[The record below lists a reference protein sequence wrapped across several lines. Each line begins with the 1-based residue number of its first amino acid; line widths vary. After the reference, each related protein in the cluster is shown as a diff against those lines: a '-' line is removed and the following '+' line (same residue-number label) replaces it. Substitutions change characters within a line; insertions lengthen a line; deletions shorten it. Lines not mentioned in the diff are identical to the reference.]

1 MTEQRKN
8 LIKLISAVIII
19 LLLPV
24 LFFRFIG
31 EDPAKKAANSTR
43 QIAVVNEDTGV
54 LSDEVKADDE
64 DDQSAQFGKEVA
76 AVLGERP
83 DYSWTVVNRS
93 AAETGLKSKKYDAIV
108 YIPSDF
114 SKNILSYDKERP
126 QKATLEFSI
135 QDNLNAVN
143 KEKVQRELEDA
154 QKTMNKKMSALYWN
168 FVSQKVDNI
177 RGEFD
182 KIVNKES
189 EFQNVMYNF
198 YKPSSNDLAG
208 EIKRQKDL
216 IDELKKSMNEAQGT
230 TKEKASTAEE
240 AKNTLKDF
248 VDTVER
254 YKEYQENQKKLLLA
268 AQDSTQQQIQTGLDA
283 ISAQQKANQF
293 SEQMSGLSTGI
304 SQVKTQLGIAG
315 LAMDDA
321 KKARQDQVPLQ
332 EMGMAKIQSDLIN
345 NYLVQYKAA
354 SKAAALEKIK
364 YLMTIDRKPLTQSD
378 ENLDDEDLNDQEDEK
393 IEDLDIDLDE
403 QREELK
409 NIAAVIQEISDSL
422 KEPEKEDPTPENP
435 GTEKP
440 GTDEP
445 PTDNPENPDDGGST
459 NPDDT
464 QGDTENDSNS
474 SDTGNDGQTDG
485 NTQDQDQ
492 QQETDGQEQN
502 GESSNG
508 DSDSGQTETGTSA
521 EQTASTDSALQLIQL
536 ANEDGTGDSGGT
548 GSDGGTTQPGD
559 EGQTGNDEVSDIAK
573 AKEQLSKA
581 SERIKQI
588 EERLKE
594 KQDSHNE
601 KVTKLV
607 DKLQEKIEELDKK
620 IVHLNKIVTARE
632 DDFKTIYGIITRAE
646 NNILKSPYLEYNQN
660 IKNSLSD
667 LFSLP
672 ITTKNVSQ
680 LMSYY
685 NDLSLYEATLY
696 DSLDQGSLSWV
707 KKNVLNEQQD
717 KVSSVLALSPEE
729 SASWEDLKN
738 NTMQTDEDI
747 DNFINGMTEFADNYG
762 SYIRDSQAG
771 VLDEL
776 TKISESAS
784 KASEQLVTGAAQESA
799 TFNND
804 GLSGTM
810 ALSVQ
815 DTVGQEVLQMSDM
828 MGSLSE
834 RQSGIIDYTTNMQQ
848 SVNDVQTKA
857 DTLNNNWGKNV
868 ASTKLV
874 RSDVYGIL
882 GNTLVDG
889 QNNGYV
895 YDYLANP
902 LKISGQVPEEK
913 IQTVPPVVILV
924 IILIS
929 SLLIGYFS
937 SYYQNAPLLVK
948 GALFGILNILVG
960 LMISLFGLNIYSLP
974 DDQTIKWSVF
984 TILLLVA
991 SSAFI
996 RAAFRFGSIPGWVAS
1011 AAMILFYVAPLIDLI
1026 MPNFTFEDPVSKVY
1040 IDIQYGT
1047 GHLFTMGISVLL
1059 IITLIAAALPL
1070 VIRLIAE
1077 KTAESDETYEA

>member
-1 MTEQRKN
+1 MTEQRKS

-31 EDPAKKAANSTR
+31 DDPTKKAVNSTR

-54 LSDEVKADDE
+54 LSDEVKSDE
-64 DDQSAQFGKEVA
+64 EDKSAHFGKEVA

-93 AAETGLKSKKYDAIV
+93 AAETGLASKKYDAIV

-114 SKNILSYDKERP
+114 SKNILSYDKDHPR
-126 QKATLEFSI
+126 KATLEFSI

-208 EIKRQKDL
+208 EIKQQKDL

-248 VDTVER
+248 IDTVER

-268 AQDSTQQQIQTGLDA
+268 AQDSTQQQIHTGLDA
-283 ISAQQKANQF
+283 IQAQQKANQF
-293 SEQMSGLSTGI
+293 SERMSGLSTGI
-304 SQVKTQLGIAG
+304 SQVKTQLGQTSTV
-315 LAMDDA
+315 LAA
-321 KKARQDQVPLQ
+321 AQQIREGQVPQQ
-332 EMGMAKIQSDLIN
+332 ELGMAKIQSDLID
-345 NYLVQYKAA
+345 QYQAT
-354 SKAAALEKIK
+354 SRQAALNQVYGLLVES
-364 YLMTIDRKPLTQSD
+364 RAALTVAKGDPQPDGDDGS
-378 ENLDDEDLNDQEDEK
+378 DDEDKDPKEEDPEELK
-393 IEDLDIDLDE
+393 IDLE
-403 QREELK
+403 KQREELK
-409 NIAAVIQEISDSL
+409 NIAADIQDISDNL
-422 KEPEKEDPTPENP
+422 KEPEKEDPTPEDP

-445 PTDNPENPDDGGST
+445 STDKPDNPDDGGST

-464 QGDTENDSNS
+464 QGDTGNDDNS

-485 NTQDQDQ
+485 NTLDQDQ
-492 QQETDGQEQN
+492 QQGTDGQEQN
-502 GESSNG
+502 GDASNG
-508 DSDSGQTETGTSA
+508 ESDSGQTETGTSA
-521 EQTASTDSALQLIQL
+521 EQTASSDSALQFIKL
-536 ANEDGTGDSGGT
+536 ANEDGTGDSGDT
-548 GSDGGTTQPGD
+548 GGDGGTTQPED
-559 EGQTGNDEVSDIAK
+559 EDQTGNDEISDIAK

-588 EERLKE
+588 EEELKE
-594 KQDSHNE
+594 KETAHNE
-601 KVTKLV
+601 ELKKKL
-607 DKLQEKIEELDKK
+607 EELKEQMDGLNDEIDDLKDQVKK
-620 IVHLNKIVTARE
+620 LEGKLENLEAKRKREFEGIYSAIRELENKDQLQFTGEINTESISALMRYY
-632 DDFKTIYGIITRAE
+632 K
-646 NNILKSPYLEYNQN
+646 YL
-660 IKNSLSD
+660 S
-667 LFSLP
+667 
-672 ITTKNVSQ
+672 V
-680 LMSYY
+680 
-685 NDLSLYEATLY
+685 Y
-696 DSLDQGSLSWV
+696 DSVLSGTIDSTAKTNAIDGQQGNV
-707 KKNVLNEQQD
+707 K
-717 KVSSVLALSPEE
+717 SILALSPAET
-729 SASWEDLKN
+729 ASWEDLKN
-738 NTMQTDEDI
+738 NMMQTDEDI
-747 DNFINGMTEFADNYG
+747 NSFIDGMTKFADDYSG
-762 SYIRDSQAG
+762 FIRDSQAG

-776 TKISESAS
+776 TKISESAA
-784 KASEQLVTGAAQESA
+784 KASEQLVTGATQESA
-799 TFNND
+799 TFSND

-828 MGSLSE
+828 MGSLSD

-874 RSDVYGIL
+874 RNDVYGIL

-902 LKISGQVPEEK
+902 LKISGEVPEEK
-913 IQTVPPVVILV
+913 TQTVPPVVILV
-924 IILIS
+924 IVLIS

-1047 GHLFTMGISVLL
+1047 GHLFAMGISVLL
-1059 IITLIAAALPL
+1059 IITVIAAALPL
-1070 VIRLIAE
+1070 IIRLMAE

>member
-31 EDPAKKAANSTR
+31 DDPTKKAVNSTR

-54 LSDEVKADDE
+54 LSDEVKSDE
-64 DDQSAQFGKEVA
+64 EDKSAQFGKEVA

-93 AAETGLKSKKYDAIV
+93 AAESGLASKKYDAIV

-114 SKNILSYDKERP
+114 SKNILSYDKDHP

-182 KIVNKES
+182 NIVNKES

-208 EIKRQKDL
+208 EIKQQKDL

-240 AKNTLKDF
+240 AKNTLKEF
-248 VDTVER
+248 IDTVER

-268 AQDSTQQQIQTGLDA
+268 AQDSTQQQIHTGLDA
-283 ISAQQKANQF
+283 IQAQQKANQF
-293 SEQMSGLSTGI
+293 SERMSGLATGI
-304 SQVKTQLGIAG
+304 SQAKSQLAQTSTV
-315 LAMDDA
+315 LTDA
-321 KKARQDQVPLQ
+321 QQIREGQVSQQ
-332 EMGMAKIQSDLIN
+332 ELGMAKIQSDLIN
-345 NYLVQYKAA
+345 QYQAVSRQTALKQLYVELIE
-354 SKAAALEKIK
+354 SRKELTVEIGNPNPGKDDGSDNDDKDKDKDPKEEDPEELKIDLEK
-364 YLMTIDRKPLTQSD
+364 
-378 ENLDDEDLNDQEDEK
+378 
-393 IEDLDIDLDE
+393 

-409 NIAAVIQEISDSL
+409 NIAADVQDISDNL
-422 KEPEKEDPTPENP
+422 KEPEKEDTTPDPDTNSGNNDGD
-435 GTEKP
+435 GTIP
-440 GTDEP
+440 NDQN
-445 PTDNPENPDDGGST
+445 DNSGEDN
-459 NPDDT
+459 
-464 QGDTENDSNS
+464 NS

-485 NTQDQDQ
+485 STQDQDQ
-492 QQETDGQEQN
+492 QKGADGQEQN
-502 GESSNG
+502 GDASDG
-508 DSDSGQTETGTSA
+508 ASDSGQTETGTSA
-521 EQTASTDSALQLIQL
+521 EQTASSDSALQFIKL
-536 ANEDGTGDSGGT
+536 ANEGGTGDSGDT
-548 GSDGGTTQPGD
+548 GSGGDTTEPGDQDQPG
-559 EGQTGNDEVSDIAK
+559 NDDISDIAK

-588 EERLKE
+588 EEELKE
-594 KQDSHNE
+594 KETAHNE
-601 KVTKLV
+601 ELKKKLEELKKQMEGLNDEIEDLKDQV
-607 DKLQEKIEELDKK
+607 KTLEDKLENLEAKRKRELEGIYSDMYNAIQELE
-620 IVHLNKIVTARE
+620 NKDQLTFTKAIYISKENIDTAM
-632 DDFKTIYGIITRAE
+632 KYY
-646 NNILKSPYLEYNQN
+646 KYL
-660 IKNSLSD
+660 S
-667 LFSLP
+667 
-672 ITTKNVSQ
+672 V
-680 LMSYY
+680 
-685 NDLSLYEATLY
+685 Y
-696 DSLDQGSLSWV
+696 DSVLSGTIDSAA
-707 KKNVLNEQQD
+707 KAGAINGQQSNVQ
-717 KVSSVLALSPEE
+717 SVLALSPAE

-738 NTMQTDEDI
+738 NTMKTDEDI
-747 DNFINGMTEFADNYG
+747 NSFIDGMTKFADDYSG
-762 SYIRDSQAG
+762 FIRDSQAG

-776 TKISESAS
+776 TKISESAA
-784 KASEQLVTGAAQESA
+784 KASEQLVTGTTQEAA
-799 TFNND
+799 TFSND

-828 MGSLSE
+828 MGSLSD
-834 RQSGIIDYTTNMQQ
+834 RQSGIIEYTTNMQQ

-868 ASTKLV
+868 AATKLV
-874 RSDVYGIL
+874 RKDVYGIL

-902 LKISGQVPEEK
+902 LKISGEVPEEK

-924 IILIS
+924 IVLIS

-996 RAAFRFGSIPGWVAS
+996 RTAFRFGSIPGWAAS

-1047 GHLFTMGISVLL
+1047 GHLFAMGISVLL
-1059 IITLIAAALPL
+1059 IITVIAAALPL
-1070 VIRLIAE
+1070 IIRLMAE

>member
-1 MTEQRKN
+1 MTEQRKS

-31 EDPAKKAANSTR
+31 DDPTKKAVNSTR

-54 LSDEVKADDE
+54 LSDEVKSDE
-64 DDQSAQFGKEVA
+64 EDKSAHFGKEVA

-93 AAETGLKSKKYDAIV
+93 AAETGLASKKYDAIV

-114 SKNILSYDKERP
+114 SKNILSYDKDHPR
-126 QKATLEFSI
+126 KATLEFSI

-208 EIKRQKDL
+208 EIKQQKDL

-248 VDTVER
+248 IDTVER

-268 AQDSTQQQIQTGLDA
+268 AQDSTQQQIHTGLDA
-283 ISAQQKANQF
+283 IQAQQKANQF
-293 SEQMSGLSTGI
+293 SERMSGLSTGI
-304 SQVKTQLGIAG
+304 SQVKTQLGQTSTV
-315 LAMDDA
+315 LAA
-321 KKARQDQVPLQ
+321 AQQIREGQVPQQ
-332 EMGMAKIQSDLIN
+332 ELGMAKIQSDLID
-345 NYLVQYKAA
+345 QYQAT
-354 SKAAALEKIK
+354 SRQAALNQVYGLLVES
-364 YLMTIDRKPLTQSD
+364 RAALTVAKGDPQPDGDDGS
-378 ENLDDEDLNDQEDEK
+378 DDEDKDPKEEDPEEMK
-393 IEDLDIDLDE
+393 IDLE
-403 QREELK
+403 KQREELK
-409 NIAAVIQEISDSL
+409 NIAADIQDISDNL
-422 KEPEKEDPTPENP
+422 KEPEKEEPAPEDP
-435 GTEKP
+435 GTETP

-445 PTDNPENPDDGGST
+445 STDNPDNPDDGGST

-464 QGDTENDSNS
+464 QGDTGNDDNS

-492 QQETDGQEQN
+492 QQGTDGQEQN
-502 GESSNG
+502 GDASNG
-508 DSDSGQTETGTSA
+508 ESDSGQTETGTSA
-521 EQTASTDSALQLIQL
+521 EQTASSDSALQFIQL
-536 ANEDGTGDSGGT
+536 ANEDGTGDSGDT
-548 GSDGGTTQPGD
+548 GGDGGTTQPED
-559 EGQTGNDEVSDIAK
+559 EDQTGNDEISDIAK

-588 EERLKE
+588 EEELKE
-594 KQDSHNE
+594 KETAHNE
-601 KVTKLV
+601 ELKKKL
-607 DKLQEKIEELDKK
+607 EELKEQMDGLNDEIDDLKDQVKK
-620 IVHLNKIVTARE
+620 LEGKLENLEAKRKREFEGIYSAIRELENKDQLQFPGEINTESISALMRYY
-632 DDFKTIYGIITRAE
+632 K
-646 NNILKSPYLEYNQN
+646 YL
-660 IKNSLSD
+660 S
-667 LFSLP
+667 
-672 ITTKNVSQ
+672 V
-680 LMSYY
+680 
-685 NDLSLYEATLY
+685 Y
-696 DSLDQGSLSWV
+696 DSVLSGTIDSTAKTNAIDGQQGNV
-707 KKNVLNEQQD
+707 K
-717 KVSSVLALSPEE
+717 SVLALSPEE
-729 SASWEDLKN
+729 SSSWEALKN

-747 DNFINGMTEFADNYG
+747 NSFIDGMTKFADEYSG
-762 SYIRDSQAG
+762 FIRDSQAG

-776 TKISESAS
+776 TKISESAA
-784 KASEQLVTGAAQESA
+784 KASEQLVTGATQESA
-799 TFNND
+799 TFSND

-828 MGSLSE
+828 MGSLSD

-874 RSDVYGIL
+874 RNDVYGIL

-902 LKISGQVPEEK
+902 LKISGEVPEEK
-913 IQTVPPVVILV
+913 TQTVPPVVILV
-924 IILIS
+924 IVLIS

-1047 GHLFTMGISVLL
+1047 GHLFAMGISVLL
-1059 IITLIAAALPL
+1059 IITVIAAALPL
-1070 VIRLIAE
+1070 IIRLMAE

>member
-1 MTEQRKN
+1 MTEQRKS

-31 EDPAKKAANSTR
+31 DDPTKKAVNSTR

-54 LSDEVKADDE
+54 LSDEVKSDE
-64 DDQSAQFGKEVA
+64 EDKSAQFGKEVA

-93 AAETGLKSKKYDAIV
+93 AAETGLASKKYDAIV

-114 SKNILSYDKERP
+114 SKNILSYDKDHP

-208 EIKRQKDL
+208 EIKQQKDL

-240 AKNTLKDF
+240 AKNTLKEF
-248 VDTVER
+248 IDTVER

-268 AQDSTQQQIQTGLDA
+268 AQDSTQQQIRTGLDA
-283 ISAQQKANQF
+283 IQAQQKANQF
-293 SEQMSGLSTGI
+293 SERMSGLATGI
-304 SQVKTQLGIAG
+304 GQAKTQLGIAG
-315 LAMDDA
+315 LAMNDA

-332 EMGMAKIQSDLIN
+332 EMGMAKIQSDLIKDYRDN
-345 NYLVQYKAA
+345 VLNQVYGLLVEAREPITDGNESETDDQDPKEVDPEEL
-354 SKAAALEKIK
+354 KIDLEK
-364 YLMTIDRKPLTQSD
+364 
-378 ENLDDEDLNDQEDEK
+378 
-393 IEDLDIDLDE
+393 

-409 NIAAVIQEISDSL
+409 NIAADIKDISDNL
-422 KEPEKEDPTPENP
+422 KEPEKEEPTPED
-435 GTEKP
+435 P

-445 PTDNPENPDDGGST
+445 STDNPDKPDDGNNT
-459 NPDDT
+459 IPDDT
-464 QGDTENDSNS
+464 QGDTGNNDNN
-474 SDTGNDGQTDG
+474 SDTGTEGQTDG
-485 NTQDQDQ
+485 DTQDRDQ
-492 QQETDGQEQN
+492 QGTDGQEQN
-502 GESSNG
+502 GDASNG
-508 DSDSGQTETGTSA
+508 ASVSGQIETGTSA
-521 EQTASTDSALQLIQL
+521 EQTASSDSALQFIKL
-536 ANEDGTGDSGGT
+536 ANEGGT
-548 GSDGGTTQPGD
+548 GESGGDGGTTEPGNEDQPG
-559 EGQTGNDEVSDIAK
+559 NDDISDIAK

-581 SERIKQI
+581 SERIKKI
-588 EERLKE
+588 EEELKE
-594 KQDSHNE
+594 KEDKHNE
-601 KVTKLV
+601 
-607 DKLQEKIEELDKK
+607 ELYKK
-620 IVHLNKIVTARE
+620 IKELNGQIDNLKDEIDELNQQHEKVFSE
-632 DDFKTIYGIITRAE
+632 GIYKTIYDLESKNQLGFTKP
-646 NNILKSPYLEYNQN
+646 LKSKNISNLMKYYKYLSVYDLV
-660 IKNSLSD
+660 LSGTID
-667 LFSLP
+667 S
-672 ITTKNVSQ
+672 TAKTKAIEGQQGNV
-680 LMSYY
+680 
-685 NDLSLYEATLY
+685 
-696 DSLDQGSLSWV
+696 
-707 KKNVLNEQQD
+707 K
-717 KVSSVLALSPEE
+717 SVLALTPEE
-729 SASWEDLKN
+729 SASWEAFKN

-747 DNFINGMTEFADNYG
+747 NSFIDGMTKFADDYSG
-762 SYIRDSQAG
+762 YIRDSQAG

-776 TKISESAS
+776 TKISESAA
-784 KASEQLVTGAAQESA
+784 KASEQLVTDATQESA
-799 TFNND
+799 TFSND

-828 MGSLSE
+828 MGSLSD

-848 SVNDVQTKA
+848 SVNDVQAKA

-874 RSDVYGIL
+874 RNDVYGIL

-902 LKISGQVPEEK
+902 LKISGEVPEEK

-924 IILIS
+924 IVLIS

-996 RAAFRFGSIPGWVAS
+996 RTAFRFGSIPGWVAS

-1047 GHLFTMGISVLL
+1047 GHLFTMGITVLL
-1059 IITLIAAALPL
+1059 IITVIAAALPL
-1070 VIRLIAE
+1070 IIRLMAE
-1077 KTAESDETYEA
+1077 RTAESDETYEA

>member
-1 MTEQRKN
+1 MTEQRKS

-31 EDPAKKAANSTR
+31 DDPTKKAVNSTR

-54 LSDEVKADDE
+54 LSDEVKSDE
-64 DDQSAQFGKEVA
+64 EDKSAQFGKEVA

-93 AAETGLKSKKYDAIV
+93 AAETGLASKKYDAIV

-114 SKNILSYDKERP
+114 SKNILSYDKDHP

-208 EIKRQKDL
+208 EIKQQKDL

-240 AKNTLKDF
+240 AKNTLKEF
-248 VDTVER
+248 IDTVER

-268 AQDSTQQQIQTGLDA
+268 AQDSTQQQIRTGLDA
-283 ISAQQKANQF
+283 IQAQQKANQF
-293 SEQMSGLSTGI
+293 SERMSGLATGI
-304 SQVKTQLGIAG
+304 GQAKSQLGQTSNV
-315 LAMDDA
+315 LANA
-321 KKARQDQVPLQ
+321 QQIREGQVSQQ
-332 EMGMAKIQSDLIN
+332 ELGMAKIQSNLIE
-345 NYLVQYKAA
+345 QYQAA
-354 SKAAALEKIK
+354 SRQAALNQVYELLVPARQALTVAKGDDPV
-364 YLMTIDRKPLTQSD
+364 IDDGSD
-378 ENLDDEDLNDQEDEK
+378 NNDKDKDPKEEDPEELK
-393 IEDLDIDLDE
+393 IDLE
-403 QREELK
+403 KQREELK
-409 NIAAVIQEISDSL
+409 NIAADIQDISDNL
-422 KEPEKEDPTPENP
+422 KEPEKEDPTPEPDTNSGNNDGD
-435 GTEKP
+435 GTIP
-440 GTDEP
+440 NDQN
-445 PTDNPENPDDGGST
+445 DNSGEDN
-459 NPDDT
+459 
-464 QGDTENDSNS
+464 NS

-485 NTQDQDQ
+485 STQDQDQ
-492 QQETDGQEQN
+492 QKGTDGQEQN
-502 GESSNG
+502 GDASDG
-508 DSDSGQTETGTSA
+508 ASDSGQTETGTST
-521 EQTASTDSALQLIQL
+521 EQTASSDSALQFIKL
-536 ANEDGTGDSGGT
+536 ANEGGTGDSGDT
-548 GSDGGTTQPGD
+548 GSGGDTTEPGDQDQPG
-559 EGQTGNDEVSDIAK
+559 NDDISDIAK

-588 EERLKE
+588 EEELKE
-594 KQDSHNE
+594 KENTHNE
-601 KVTKLV
+601 ALKK
-607 DKLQEKIEELDKK
+607 KLQELKEQMDGLNDEIDDLKDQVKTLDDNLKRLEAKRKREFEGIYSAIRELE
-620 IVHLNKIVTARE
+620 NKDQLQFSGDINTESISALMRYY
-632 DDFKTIYGIITRAE
+632 K
-646 NNILKSPYLEYNQN
+646 YL
-660 IKNSLSD
+660 S
-667 LFSLP
+667 
-672 ITTKNVSQ
+672 V
-680 LMSYY
+680 
-685 NDLSLYEATLY
+685 Y
-696 DSLDQGSLSWV
+696 DSVLSGTIDSAAKAGAINGQQGNV
-707 KKNVLNEQQD
+707 K
-717 KVSSVLALSPEE
+717 SVLALSPEE
-729 SASWEDLKN
+729 SASWEALKN

-747 DNFINGMTEFADNYG
+747 NTFIDGMTKFADDYSG
-762 SYIRDSQAG
+762 FIRDSQAG

-776 TKISESAS
+776 TKISESAA
-784 KASEQLVTGAAQESA
+784 KASEQLVTGATQESA
-799 TFNND
+799 TFSND

-828 MGSLSE
+828 MGSLSD
-834 RQSGIIDYTTNMQQ
+834 RQSSIIDYTTNMQQ
-848 SVNDVQTKA
+848 SVNDVQAKA

-874 RSDVYGIL
+874 RNDVYGIL

-902 LKISGQVPEEK
+902 LKISGEVPEEK

-924 IILIS
+924 IVLIS

-996 RAAFRFGSIPGWVAS
+996 RTAFRFGSIPGWVAS

-1047 GHLFTMGISVLL
+1047 GHLFTMGITVLL
-1059 IITLIAAALPL
+1059 IITVIAAALPL
-1070 VIRLIAE
+1070 IIRLMAE
-1077 KTAESDETYEA
+1077 HTAESDETYEA

>member
-1 MTEQRKN
+1 MTEQRKS

-19 LLLPV
+19 LMLPV

-31 EDPAKKAANSTR
+31 EDPAKKVANSTR

-54 LSDEVKADDE
+54 LSEEVKSDE
-64 DDQSAQFGKEVA
+64 EDRSAQFGKEVA

-83 DYSWTVVNRS
+83 DYSWTVLNRS
-93 AAETGLKSKKYDAIV
+93 AAETGLASKKYDAIV

-114 SKNILSYDKERP
+114 SKNILSYDKDHP

-182 KIVNKES
+182 NIVNKES

-208 EIKRQKDL
+208 EIKQQKDL

-293 SEQMSGLSTGI
+293 SERMSGLATGI
-304 SQVKTQLGIAG
+304 SQAKTQLVQTSTV
-315 LAMDDA
+315 LANA
-321 KKARQDQVPLQ
+321 QQLREGQVPQQ
-332 EMGMAKIQSDLIN
+332 ELGMAKIQSNLIE
-345 NYLVQYKAA
+345 QYQAA
-354 SKAAALEKIK
+354 SRQTALNQVYGLLVDARKELTDAKGGPQPDGGNGSDDEGKDPKKVDPEELKIDLEK
-364 YLMTIDRKPLTQSD
+364 
-378 ENLDDEDLNDQEDEK
+378 
-393 IEDLDIDLDE
+393 

-409 NIAAVIQEISDSL
+409 NIAADIQDISDNL
-422 KEPEKEDPTPENP
+422 KEPEKEDPTPEPDTNSGNNDGD
-435 GTEKP
+435 GTIP
-440 GTDEP
+440 NDQN
-445 PTDNPENPDDGGST
+445 DNSGEDN
-459 NPDDT
+459 
-464 QGDTENDSNS
+464 NS
-474 SDTGNDGQTDG
+474 SDTETGGQTDG
-485 NTQDQDQ
+485 DTQDQGQ

-502 GESSNG
+502 GDASNG
-508 DSDSGQTETGTSA
+508 ESDSGQTETDTSA
-521 EQTASTDSALQLIQL
+521 EPTASSDATLQMIQL
-536 ANEDGTGDSGGT
+536 ANEDGAGDSGDTEG
-548 GSDGGTTQPGD
+548 DGGTTQPED
-559 EGQTGNDEVSDIAK
+559 EDQTGNDEVSDIAK

-588 EERLKE
+588 EEELKE
-594 KQDSHNE
+594 KETVHNE
-601 KVTKLV
+601 ALDKKL
-607 DKLQEKIEELDKK
+607 KELQEKIDNLDDEIVKLKK
-620 IVHLNKIVTARE
+620 QV
-632 DDFKTIYGIITRAE
+632 
-646 NNILKSPYLEYNQN
+646 
-660 IKNSLSD
+660 
-667 LFSLP
+667 
-672 ITTKNVSQ
+672 
-680 LMSYY
+680 
-685 NDLSLYEATLY
+685 NDLEDQLRDMHDQVYNSGIYKMIRELENKDQLQYQKEFQGEINTENINALMRYFKYLSVY
-696 DSLDQGSLSWV
+696 DSVLSGTVDSSAKNNAIDGQQGKV
-707 KKNVLNEQQD
+707 K
-717 KVSSVLALSPEE
+717 SILALTPEE

-738 NTMQTDEDI
+738 NMMLTDEDI
-747 DNFINGMTEFADNYG
+747 NSFIDGMTKFTEDYSGF
-762 SYIRDSQAG
+762 IRDSQAG

-776 TKISESAS
+776 TNISDSAA
-784 KASEQLVTGAAQESA
+784 KASEQLVTGATQEAA
-799 TFNND
+799 TFSND

-828 MGSLSE
+828 MGSLSD

-848 SVNDVQTKA
+848 SVNDVQVKA

-902 LKISGQVPEEK
+902 LKISGEVPEEK
-913 IQTVPPVVILV
+913 TQTVPPVVILV
-924 IILIS
+924 IVLIS

-1026 MPNFTFEDPVSKVY
+1026 MPNFTFEDPVSKVF

-1047 GHLFTMGISVLL
+1047 GHLFTMGITVLL
-1059 IITLIAAALPL
+1059 VITVIAAALPL
-1070 VIRLIAE
+1070 VIRLMAE

>member
-31 EDPAKKAANSTR
+31 EDPTKKAANSTR

-293 SEQMSGLSTGI
+293 SEQMSGLSTGV
-304 SQVKTQLGIAG
+304 SQVKTQLGLAG
-315 LAMDDA
+315 LAMDNA

-332 EMGMAKIQSDLIN
+332 EVGMAKIQSDLIN
-345 NYLVQYKAA
+345 NYLTQYKAA
-354 SKAAALEKIK
+354 SKAAALGKIK
-364 YLMTIDRKPLTQSD
+364 DLMAIDRKPLTQSD

-409 NIAAVIQEISDSL
+409 RIAADIQDISDNL
-422 KEPEKEDPTPENP
+422 KEPEKE
-435 GTEKP
+435 
-440 GTDEP
+440 EP
-445 PTDNPENPDDGGST
+445 APENPDHPDDGSNP

-464 QGDTENDSNS
+464 QGDTGNNDNS
-474 SDTGNDGQTDG
+474 SDIGSDGQTDG

-492 QQETDGQEQN
+492 QQGTDGQEQN
-502 GESSNG
+502 GGASDG
-508 DSDSGQTETGTSA
+508 ASDSGQTETGTSA
-521 EQTASTDSALQLIQL
+521 EQTASSDSALQFIQL
-536 ANEDGTGDSGGT
+536 SNEDGNGDSGG
-548 GSDGGTTQPGD
+548 DGGTTEPED
-559 EGQTGNDEVSDIAK
+559 EGQTENDEISDIAK
-573 AKEQLSKA
+573 AKEQLIKA

-588 EERLKE
+588 EEGLKG
-594 KQDSHNE
+594 KQDAHNE

-607 DKLQEKIEELDKK
+607 DKLLEKIEKLDKK
-620 IVHLNKIVTARE
+620 IVSLNKIVTARE
-632 DDFKTIYGIITRAE
+632 NDFKTIYRIITNTE

-672 ITTKNVSQ
+672 ITTKDVSQ

-784 KASEQLVTGAAQESA
+784 NASEQLVTGAAQESA

-815 DTVGQEVLQMSDM
+815 DTVGQEVLQMSDV

>member
-1 MTEQRKN
+1 MTEQRKS

-31 EDPAKKAANSTR
+31 DDPTKKAVNSTR

-54 LSDEVKADDE
+54 LSDEVKSDE
-64 DDQSAQFGKEVA
+64 EDKSAQFGKEVA

-93 AAETGLKSKKYDAIV
+93 AAETGLASKKYDAIV

-114 SKNILSYDKERP
+114 SKNILSYDKDHP

-208 EIKRQKDL
+208 EIKQQKDL

-240 AKNTLKDF
+240 AKNTLKEF
-248 VDTVER
+248 IDTVER

-268 AQDSTQQQIQTGLDA
+268 AQDSTQQQIRTGLDA
-283 ISAQQKANQF
+283 IQTQQKANQF
-293 SEQMSGLSTGI
+293 SERMSGLATGI
-304 SQVKTQLGIAG
+304 GQAKTQLGQTSNV
-315 LAMDDA
+315 LANA
-321 KKARQDQVPLQ
+321 QQIRESQVPQQ
-332 EMGMAKIQSDLIN
+332 ELGMAKIQSDLIN
-345 NYLVQYKAA
+345 QYQVA
-354 SKAAALEKIK
+354 SRQAALNQVYELLVLTRPALTVEKGDDPV
-364 YLMTIDRKPLTQSD
+364 IDDGSD
-378 ENLDDEDLNDQEDEK
+378 NNDKDKDPKEDDPEELK
-393 IEDLDIDLDE
+393 IDLE
-403 QREELK
+403 KQREELK
-409 NIAAVIQEISDSL
+409 NIAAGIQDISDNL
-422 KEPEKEDPTPENP
+422 KEPEKEDPTPEPDTNSGNNDGD
-435 GTEKP
+435 GTIP
-440 GTDEP
+440 NDQN
-445 PTDNPENPDDGGST
+445 DNSGEDN
-459 NPDDT
+459 
-464 QGDTENDSNS
+464 NS

-485 NTQDQDQ
+485 STQDQDQ
-492 QQETDGQEQN
+492 QKGTDGQEQN
-502 GESSNG
+502 GDASDG
-508 DSDSGQTETGTSA
+508 ASDSGQTETGTST
-521 EQTASTDSALQLIQL
+521 EQTASSDSALQFIKL
-536 ANEDGTGDSGGT
+536 ANEGGTGDSGG
-548 GSDGGTTQPGD
+548 GDTTEPEDQDQPG
-559 EGQTGNDEVSDIAK
+559 NDDISDIAK

-588 EERLKE
+588 EEELKE
-594 KQDSHNE
+594 KETAHNE
-601 KVTKLV
+601 ELKKKL
-607 DKLQEKIEELDKK
+607 EELTEQMNGLTDEIDDLKDKVK
-620 IVHLNKIVTARE
+620 KLEGKLENLEAKRKREFEGIYSAIRELENKDQLQFSGDINTESISALMRYY
-632 DDFKTIYGIITRAE
+632 K
-646 NNILKSPYLEYNQN
+646 YL
-660 IKNSLSD
+660 S
-667 LFSLP
+667 
-672 ITTKNVSQ
+672 V
-680 LMSYY
+680 
-685 NDLSLYEATLY
+685 Y
-696 DSLDQGSLSWV
+696 DSVLSGTIDSAAKAGAINGQQGNV
-707 KKNVLNEQQD
+707 K
-717 KVSSVLALSPEE
+717 SVLALSPEE
-729 SASWEDLKN
+729 SASWEALKN

-747 DNFINGMTEFADNYG
+747 NTFIDGMTKFADDYSG
-762 SYIRDSQAG
+762 FIRDSQAG

-776 TKISESAS
+776 TKISESAA
-784 KASEQLVTGAAQESA
+784 KASEQLVTGATQESA
-799 TFNND
+799 TFSND

-828 MGSLSE
+828 MGSLSD

-848 SVNDVQTKA
+848 SVNDVQAKA

-874 RSDVYGIL
+874 RNDVYGIL

-902 LKISGQVPEEK
+902 LKISGEVPEEK

-924 IILIS
+924 IVLIS

-996 RAAFRFGSIPGWVAS
+996 RTAFRFGSIPGWVAS

-1047 GHLFTMGISVLL
+1047 GHLFTMGITVLL
-1059 IITLIAAALPL
+1059 IITVIAAALPL
-1070 VIRLIAE
+1070 IIRLMAE
-1077 KTAESDETYEA
+1077 HTAESDETYEA

>member
-1 MTEQRKN
+1 MTEQRKS

-31 EDPAKKAANSTR
+31 DDPTKKAVNSTR

-54 LSDEVKADDE
+54 LSDEVKSDE
-64 DDQSAQFGKEVA
+64 EDKSAHFGKEVA

-93 AAETGLKSKKYDAIV
+93 AAETGLASKKYDAIV

-114 SKNILSYDKERP
+114 SKNILSYDKDHPR
-126 QKATLEFSI
+126 KATLEFSI

-208 EIKRQKDL
+208 EIKQQKDL

-248 VDTVER
+248 IDTVER

-268 AQDSTQQQIQTGLDA
+268 AQDSTQQQIHTGLDA
-283 ISAQQKANQF
+283 IQAQQKANQF
-293 SEQMSGLSTGI
+293 SERMSGLSTGI
-304 SQVKTQLGIAG
+304 SQVKTQLGQTSTV
-315 LAMDDA
+315 LAA
-321 KKARQDQVPLQ
+321 AQQIREGQVSQQ
-332 EMGMAKIQSDLIN
+332 ELGMAKIQSDLIN
-345 NYLVQYKAA
+345 QYQAA
-354 SKAAALEKIK
+354 SRQTALNQVYKLLIDTRDYLTDEPPPDNSSDGDHQDNQNNQNDKDPKEEDPEELKIDLEK
-364 YLMTIDRKPLTQSD
+364 
-378 ENLDDEDLNDQEDEK
+378 
-393 IEDLDIDLDE
+393 

-409 NIAAVIQEISDSL
+409 TIAADIQDISDNL
-422 KEPEKEDPTPENP
+422 KEPEKEDPEPEDP
-435 GTEKP
+435 GTGDPSAGKP
-440 GTDEP
+440 D
-445 PTDNPENPDDGGST
+445 NPDDK
-459 NPDDT
+459 
-464 QGDTENDSNS
+464 QGDTGNDDNS
-474 SDTGNDGQTDG
+474 SDTGNNGQTDG

-492 QQETDGQEQN
+492 QQGTEGQEQN
-502 GESSNG
+502 GDASNG
-508 DSDSGQTETGTSA
+508 ESDSGQTETGTSA
-521 EQTASTDSALQLIQL
+521 EQTASSDSALQFIQL
-536 ANEDGTGDSGGT
+536 ANEDGTGDSGDT
-548 GSDGGTTQPGD
+548 GDDGGTTQPED
-559 EGQTGNDEVSDIAK
+559 EDQTGNDEISDIAK

-588 EERLKE
+588 EEELKE
-594 KQDSHNE
+594 KETAHNE
-601 KVTKLV
+601 ELKKKL
-607 DKLQEKIEELDKK
+607 EELKEQMEGLNDEIEDLKDKVK
-620 IVHLNKIVTARE
+620 ELEGKLENLEAKRKRELEGIYRDMYNAIQELENKDQLTFTKAIYINKENIDTAMRYYK
-632 DDFKTIYGIITRAE
+632 F
-646 NNILKSPYLEYNQN
+646 
-660 IKNSLSD
+660 LS
-667 LFSLP
+667 
-672 ITTKNVSQ
+672 V
-680 LMSYY
+680 
-685 NDLSLYEATLY
+685 Y
-696 DSLDQGSLSWV
+696 DSVLSGTIDNAAKTNAIDGQQGNV
-707 KKNVLNEQQD
+707 K
-717 KVSSVLALSPEE
+717 SILALSPAE

-738 NTMQTDEDI
+738 NMMQTDEDI
-747 DNFINGMTEFADNYG
+747 NSFIDGMTKFADDYSG
-762 SYIRDSQAG
+762 FIRDSQAG

-776 TKISESAS
+776 TKISESAA
-784 KASEQLVTGAAQESA
+784 KASEQLVTGATQESA
-799 TFNND
+799 TFSND
-804 GLSGTM
+804 RLSGTM

-828 MGSLSE
+828 MGSLSD

-874 RSDVYGIL
+874 RNDVYGIL

-902 LKISGQVPEEK
+902 LKISGEVPEEK
-913 IQTVPPVVILV
+913 TQTVPPIVILV
-924 IILIS
+924 IVLIS

-1047 GHLFTMGISVLL
+1047 GHLFAMGISVLL
-1059 IITLIAAALPL
+1059 IITVIAAALPL
-1070 VIRLIAE
+1070 IIRLMAE

>member
-1 MTEQRKN
+1 MTEQRKS

-31 EDPAKKAANSTR
+31 DDPTKKAVNSTR

-54 LSDEVKADDE
+54 LSDEVKSDE
-64 DDQSAQFGKEVA
+64 EDKSAHFGKEVA

-93 AAETGLKSKKYDAIV
+93 AAETGLASKKYDAIV

-114 SKNILSYDKERP
+114 SKNILSYDKDHPR
-126 QKATLEFSI
+126 KATLEFSI

-208 EIKRQKDL
+208 EIKQQKDL

-248 VDTVER
+248 IDTVER

-268 AQDSTQQQIQTGLDA
+268 AQDSTQQQIHTGLDA
-283 ISAQQKANQF
+283 IQAQQKANQF
-293 SEQMSGLSTGI
+293 SERMSGLSTGI
-304 SQVKTQLGIAG
+304 SQVKTQLGQTSTV
-315 LAMDDA
+315 LAA
-321 KKARQDQVPLQ
+321 AQQIREGQVPQQ
-332 EMGMAKIQSDLIN
+332 ELGMAKIQSDLID
-345 NYLVQYKAA
+345 QYQAT
-354 SKAAALEKIK
+354 SRQAALNQVYGLLVES
-364 YLMTIDRKPLTQSD
+364 RAALTVAKGDPQPDGDDGS
-378 ENLDDEDLNDQEDEK
+378 DDEDKDPKEEDPEELK
-393 IEDLDIDLDE
+393 IDLE
-403 QREELK
+403 KQREELK
-409 NIAAVIQEISDSL
+409 NIAADIQDISDNL
-422 KEPEKEDPTPENP
+422 KEPEKEDPTPEDP

-445 PTDNPENPDDGGST
+445 STDKPDNPDDGGST

-464 QGDTENDSNS
+464 QGDTGNDDNS
-474 SDTGNDGQTDG
+474 SDTGNNGQTDG

-492 QQETDGQEQN
+492 QQGTDGQEQN
-502 GESSNG
+502 GDASNG
-508 DSDSGQTETGTSA
+508 ESDSGQTETGTSA
-521 EQTASTDSALQLIQL
+521 EQTASSDSALQFIQL
-536 ANEDGTGDSGGT
+536 ANEDGTGDSGDT
-548 GSDGGTTQPGD
+548 GGDGGTTQPED
-559 EGQTGNDEVSDIAK
+559 EDQTGNDEISDIAK

-588 EERLKE
+588 EEELKE
-594 KQDSHNE
+594 KETAHNE
-601 KVTKLV
+601 ELKKKL
-607 DKLQEKIEELDKK
+607 EELTEQMDGLNDEIDDLKDQVKK
-620 IVHLNKIVTARE
+620 LEGKLENLEAKRKREFEGIYSAIRELENKDQLQFPGEINTESISALMRYY
-632 DDFKTIYGIITRAE
+632 K
-646 NNILKSPYLEYNQN
+646 YL
-660 IKNSLSD
+660 S
-667 LFSLP
+667 
-672 ITTKNVSQ
+672 V
-680 LMSYY
+680 
-685 NDLSLYEATLY
+685 Y
-696 DSLDQGSLSWV
+696 DSVLSGTIDSTAKTNAIDGQQGNV
-707 KKNVLNEQQD
+707 K
-717 KVSSVLALSPEE
+717 SILALSPAE

-738 NTMQTDEDI
+738 NMMQTDEDI
-747 DNFINGMTEFADNYG
+747 NSFIDGMTKFADEYSG
-762 SYIRDSQAG
+762 FIRDSQAG

-776 TKISESAS
+776 TKISESAA
-784 KASEQLVTGAAQESA
+784 KASEQLVTGATQESA
-799 TFNND
+799 TFSND

-828 MGSLSE
+828 MGSLSD

-874 RSDVYGIL
+874 RNDVYGIL

-902 LKISGQVPEEK
+902 LKISGEVPEEK
-913 IQTVPPVVILV
+913 TQTVP
-924 IILIS
+924 
-929 SLLIGYFS
+929 
-937 SYYQNAPLLVK
+937 
-948 GALFGILNILVG
+948 
-960 LMISLFGLNIYSLP
+960 
-974 DDQTIKWSVF
+974 
-984 TILLLVA
+984 
-991 SSAFI
+991 
-996 RAAFRFGSIPGWVAS
+996 
-1011 AAMILFYVAPLIDLI
+1011 
-1026 MPNFTFEDPVSKVY
+1026 
-1040 IDIQYGT
+1040 
-1047 GHLFTMGISVLL
+1047 
-1059 IITLIAAALPL
+1059 
-1070 VIRLIAE
+1070 
-1077 KTAESDETYEA
+1077 

>member
-1 MTEQRKN
+1 MTEQRKS

-31 EDPAKKAANSTR
+31 DDPTKKAVNSTR

-54 LSDEVKADDE
+54 LSDEVKSDE
-64 DDQSAQFGKEVA
+64 EDKSAQFGKEVA

-93 AAETGLKSKKYDAIV
+93 AAETGLATKKYDAIV

-114 SKNILSYDKERP
+114 SKNILSYDKDHP

-208 EIKRQKDL
+208 EIKQQKDL

-230 TKEKASTAEE
+230 TKEKASTAGE
-240 AKNTLKDF
+240 AKNTLKEF
-248 VDTVER
+248 IDTVER

-268 AQDSTQQQIQTGLDA
+268 AQDSTQQQIRTGLDA
-283 ISAQQKANQF
+283 IQAQQKANQF
-293 SEQMSGLSTGI
+293 SERMSGLATGI
-304 SQVKTQLGIAG
+304 GEAKTQLGQTSNV
-315 LAMDDA
+315 LANA
-321 KKARQDQVPLQ
+321 QQIREGQVSQQ
-332 EMGMAKIQSDLIN
+332 ELGMAKIQSDLIN
-345 NYLVQYKAA
+345 QYQVA
-354 SKAAALEKIK
+354 SRQAALNQVYELLVLTRPALTVEKGDDPV
-364 YLMTIDRKPLTQSD
+364 IDDGSD
-378 ENLDDEDLNDQEDEK
+378 NNDKDKDPKEDDPEELK
-393 IEDLDIDLDE
+393 IDLE
-403 QREELK
+403 KQREELK
-409 NIAAVIQEISDSL
+409 NIAADIQDISDNL
-422 KEPEKEDPTPENP
+422 KEPEKEDPTPEPDTNSGNNDGD
-435 GTEKP
+435 GTIP
-440 GTDEP
+440 NDQS
-445 PTDNPENPDDGGST
+445 DNSGEDN
-459 NPDDT
+459 
-464 QGDTENDSNS
+464 NS

-485 NTQDQDQ
+485 STQDQDQ
-492 QQETDGQEQN
+492 QKGTDGQEQN
-502 GESSNG
+502 GDASDG
-508 DSDSGQTETGTSA
+508 ASDSGQTETGTSA
-521 EQTASTDSALQLIQL
+521 EQTASSDSALQFIKL
-536 ANEDGTGDSGGT
+536 ANEGGTGDSGG
-548 GSDGGTTQPGD
+548 GDTTEPEDQDQPG
-559 EGQTGNDEVSDIAK
+559 NDDISDIAK

-588 EERLKE
+588 EEELKE
-594 KQDSHNE
+594 KETAHNE
-601 KVTKLV
+601 ELKKKL
-607 DKLQEKIEELDKK
+607 EELTEQMNGLTDEIDDLKDKVK
-620 IVHLNKIVTARE
+620 KLEGKLENLEAKRKREFEGIYSAIRELENKDQLQFSGEINTESISALMRYY
-632 DDFKTIYGIITRAE
+632 K
-646 NNILKSPYLEYNQN
+646 YL
-660 IKNSLSD
+660 S
-667 LFSLP
+667 
-672 ITTKNVSQ
+672 V
-680 LMSYY
+680 
-685 NDLSLYEATLY
+685 Y
-696 DSLDQGSLSWV
+696 DSVLSGTIDSAAKAGAINGQQGNV
-707 KKNVLNEQQD
+707 K
-717 KVSSVLALSPEE
+717 SVLALSPEE
-729 SASWEDLKN
+729 SASWEALKN

-747 DNFINGMTEFADNYG
+747 NSFIDGMTKFAGDYSG
-762 SYIRDSQAG
+762 FIRDSQAG

-776 TKISESAS
+776 TKISESAA
-784 KASEQLVTGAAQESA
+784 KASEQLVTGATQESA
-799 TFNND
+799 TFSND

-828 MGSLSE
+828 MGSLSD

-848 SVNDVQTKA
+848 SVNDVQAKA
-857 DTLNNNWGKNV
+857 DTLNNNWGENV

-874 RSDVYGIL
+874 RNDVYGIL

-902 LKISGQVPEEK
+902 LKISGEVPEEK

-924 IILIS
+924 IVLIS

-996 RAAFRFGSIPGWVAS
+996 RTAFRFGSIPGWVAS

-1047 GHLFTMGISVLL
+1047 GHLFTMGITVLL
-1059 IITLIAAALPL
+1059 IITVIAAALPL
-1070 VIRLIAE
+1070 IIRLMAE
-1077 KTAESDETYEA
+1077 HTAESDETYEA

>member
-1 MTEQRKN
+1 MTEQRKS

-31 EDPAKKAANSTR
+31 DDPTKKAVNSTR

-54 LSDEVKADDE
+54 LSDEVKSDE
-64 DDQSAQFGKEVA
+64 EDKSAQFGKEVA

-93 AAETGLKSKKYDAIV
+93 AAETGLASKKYDAIV

-114 SKNILSYDKERP
+114 SKNILSYDKDHP

-208 EIKRQKDL
+208 EIKQQKDL

-240 AKNTLKDF
+240 AKNTLKEF
-248 VDTVER
+248 IDTVER

-268 AQDSTQQQIQTGLDA
+268 AQDSTQQQIRTGLDA
-283 ISAQQKANQF
+283 IQAQQKANQF
-293 SEQMSGLSTGI
+293 SERMSGLATGI
-304 SQVKTQLGIAG
+304 GQAKTQLGQTSNV
-315 LAMDDA
+315 LANA
-321 KKARQDQVPLQ
+321 QQIREGQVSQQ
-332 EMGMAKIQSDLIN
+332 ELGMAKIQSNLIE
-345 NYLVQYKAA
+345 QYQAA
-354 SKAAALEKIK
+354 SRQAALNQVYELLVPARQALTVAKGNDPV
-364 YLMTIDRKPLTQSD
+364 IDDGSD
-378 ENLDDEDLNDQEDEK
+378 NNDKDKDPKEEDPEELK
-393 IEDLDIDLDE
+393 IDLE
-403 QREELK
+403 KQREELK
-409 NIAAVIQEISDSL
+409 NIAADIQDISDNL
-422 KEPEKEDPTPENP
+422 KEPEKEDPTPEDP
-435 GTEKP
+435 GTEP
-440 GTDEP
+440 DDP
-445 PTDNPENPDDGGST
+445 STDNPEKPDDGGST

-464 QGDTENDSNS
+464 QGDTGNDNNS

-485 NTQDQDQ
+485 STQDQDQ
-492 QQETDGQEQN
+492 QKGTDGQVQN
-502 GESSNG
+502 GDASDG
-508 DSDSGQTETGTSA
+508 ASDSGQTETGTSA
-521 EQTASTDSALQLIQL
+521 EQTASSDSALQFIKL
-536 ANEDGTGDSGGT
+536 ANEGGTGDT
-548 GSDGGTTQPGD
+548 GDTMEPGDQDQPG
-559 EGQTGNDEVSDIAK
+559 NDDISDIAK

-588 EERLKE
+588 EEELKE
-594 KQDSHNE
+594 KETAHNE
-601 KVTKLV
+601 ELKKKL
-607 DKLQEKIEELDKK
+607 EELTEQMNGLTDEIDDLKDKVK
-620 IVHLNKIVTARE
+620 KLEGKLENLEAKRKREFEGIYSAIRELENKDQLQFSGEINTESISALMRYY
-632 DDFKTIYGIITRAE
+632 K
-646 NNILKSPYLEYNQN
+646 YL
-660 IKNSLSD
+660 S
-667 LFSLP
+667 
-672 ITTKNVSQ
+672 V
-680 LMSYY
+680 
-685 NDLSLYEATLY
+685 Y
-696 DSLDQGSLSWV
+696 DSVLSGTIDSAA
-707 KKNVLNEQQD
+707 KAGAINGQQD
-717 KVSSVLALSPEE
+717 NVKSVLALSPEE
-729 SASWEDLKN
+729 SASWEALKN

-747 DNFINGMTEFADNYG
+747 NTFIEGMTKFADDYSG
-762 SYIRDSQAG
+762 FIRDSQAG

-776 TKISESAS
+776 TKISESAA
-784 KASEQLVTGAAQESA
+784 KASEQLVTGATQESA
-799 TFNND
+799 TFSND

-828 MGSLSE
+828 MGSLSD

-848 SVNDVQTKA
+848 SVNDVQAKA

-874 RSDVYGIL
+874 RNDVYGIL

-902 LKISGQVPEEK
+902 LKISGEVPEEK

-924 IILIS
+924 IVLIS

-996 RAAFRFGSIPGWVAS
+996 RTAFRFGSIPGWVAS

-1047 GHLFTMGISVLL
+1047 GHLFTMGITVLL
-1059 IITLIAAALPL
+1059 IITVIAAALPL
-1070 VIRLIAE
+1070 IIRLMAE
-1077 KTAESDETYEA
+1077 HTAESDETYEA

>member
-1 MTEQRKN
+1 MTEQRKS

-31 EDPAKKAANSTR
+31 DDPTKKAVNSTR

-54 LSDEVKADDE
+54 LSDEVKSDE
-64 DDQSAQFGKEVA
+64 EDKSAQFGKEVA

-93 AAETGLKSKKYDAIV
+93 AAETGLASKKYDAIV

-114 SKNILSYDKERP
+114 SKNILSYDKDHP

-154 QKTMNKKMSALYWN
+154 QKTMNKNMSALYWN

-208 EIKRQKDL
+208 EIKQQKDL

-240 AKNTLKDF
+240 AKNTLKEF
-248 VDTVER
+248 IDTVER

-268 AQDSTQQQIQTGLDA
+268 AQDSTQQQIRTGLDA
-283 ISAQQKANQF
+283 IQAQQKANQF
-293 SEQMSGLSTGI
+293 SERMSGLATGI
-304 SQVKTQLGIAG
+304 GQAKTQLGQTNNV
-315 LAMDDA
+315 LANA
-321 KKARQDQVPLQ
+321 QQIREGQVSQQ
-332 EMGMAKIQSDLIN
+332 ELGMAKIQSNLID
-345 NYLVQYKAA
+345 QYQAA
-354 SKAAALEKIK
+354 SRQAALNQVYQLLVPARQALTVAKGDDPV
-364 YLMTIDRKPLTQSD
+364 IDDGSD
-378 ENLDDEDLNDQEDEK
+378 NNDKDKDPKEENPEELK
-393 IEDLDIDLDE
+393 IDLE
-403 QREELK
+403 KQREELK
-409 NIAAVIQEISDSL
+409 NIAADIQDISDNL
-422 KEPEKEDPTPENP
+422 KEPEKEDPTPEDP
-435 GTEKP
+435 GTEP
-440 GTDEP
+440 DDP
-445 PTDNPENPDDGGST
+445 STDNPEKPDDGGST
-459 NPDDT
+459 KPDDT
-464 QGDTENDSNS
+464 QGDTGNDNNS

-485 NTQDQDQ
+485 STQDQDQ
-492 QQETDGQEQN
+492 QKGTDGQEQN
-502 GESSNG
+502 G
-508 DSDSGQTETGTSA
+508 DASDSGKTETGTSA
-521 EQTASTDSALQLIQL
+521 EQTASSDSALQFIKL
-536 ANEDGTGDSGGT
+536 ANEGGTGDSGDT
-548 GSDGGTTQPGD
+548 GSGEDTTEPGDQDQPGNGD
-559 EGQTGNDEVSDIAK
+559 ISDIAK

-588 EERLKE
+588 EEELKE
-594 KQDSHNE
+594 KETAHNE
-601 KVTKLV
+601 ELKKKLEEIKVQMEGLNDEIEDLKDKVKKLEG
-607 DKLQEKIEELDKK
+607 KLENLEAKRKREFEGIYSAIRELE
-620 IVHLNKIVTARE
+620 NKDQLQFSGEINTESISALMRYY
-632 DDFKTIYGIITRAE
+632 K
-646 NNILKSPYLEYNQN
+646 YL
-660 IKNSLSD
+660 S
-667 LFSLP
+667 
-672 ITTKNVSQ
+672 V
-680 LMSYY
+680 
-685 NDLSLYEATLY
+685 Y
-696 DSLDQGSLSWV
+696 DSVLSGTIDSAAKAGAIDGQQGNV
-707 KKNVLNEQQD
+707 K
-717 KVSSVLALSPEE
+717 SVLALTPEE
-729 SASWEDLKN
+729 SASWEALKN

-747 DNFINGMTEFADNYG
+747 NSFIDGMTKFADDYSG
-762 SYIRDSQAG
+762 YIRDSQAG

-776 TKISESAS
+776 TKISESAA
-784 KASEQLVTGAAQESA
+784 KASEQLVTGATQESA
-799 TFNND
+799 TFSND

-828 MGSLSE
+828 MGSLSD

-848 SVNDVQTKA
+848 SVNDVQAKA

-874 RSDVYGIL
+874 RNDVYGIL

-902 LKISGQVPEEK
+902 LKISGEVPEEK

-924 IILIS
+924 IVLIS

-996 RAAFRFGSIPGWVAS
+996 RTAFRFGSIPGWVAS

-1047 GHLFTMGISVLL
+1047 GHLFTMGITVLL
-1059 IITLIAAALPL
+1059 IITVIAAALPL
-1070 VIRLIAE
+1070 IIRLMAE
-1077 KTAESDETYEA
+1077 HTAESDETYEA

>member
-1 MTEQRKN
+1 MTEQRKS

-31 EDPAKKAANSTR
+31 DDPTKKAVNSTR

-54 LSDEVKADDE
+54 LSDEVKSDE
-64 DDQSAQFGKEVA
+64 EDKSAQFGKEVA

-93 AAETGLKSKKYDAIV
+93 AAETGLASKKYDAIV

-114 SKNILSYDKERP
+114 SKNILSYDKDHP

-208 EIKRQKDL
+208 EIKQQKDL

-240 AKNTLKDF
+240 AKNTLKEF
-248 VDTVER
+248 IDTVER

-268 AQDSTQQQIQTGLDA
+268 AQDSTQQQIRTGLDA
-283 ISAQQKANQF
+283 IQAQQKANQF
-293 SEQMSGLSTGI
+293 SERMSGLATGI
-304 SQVKTQLGIAG
+304 SQAKTQLGQTSNV
-315 LAMDDA
+315 LANA
-321 KKARQDQVPLQ
+321 QQIREGQVPQQ
-332 EMGMAKIQSDLIN
+332 ELGMAKIQSDLID
-345 NYLVQYKAA
+345 QYQAA
-354 SKAAALEKIK
+354 SRQAALNQVYELLVPARQALTVAKGDDPV
-364 YLMTIDRKPLTQSD
+364 IDDGSD
-378 ENLDDEDLNDQEDEK
+378 NNDKDKDPKEEDPEELK
-393 IEDLDIDLDE
+393 IDLE
-403 QREELK
+403 KQREELK
-409 NIAAVIQEISDSL
+409 NIAADIQDISDNL
-422 KEPEKEDPTPENP
+422 KEPEKEDPTPEDP
-435 GTEKP
+435 GTEP
-440 GTDEP
+440 DDP
-445 PTDNPENPDDGGST
+445 PTDNPEKPDDGGST
-459 NPDDT
+459 KPDDT
-464 QGDTENDSNS
+464 QGDTGNDNNS
-474 SDTGNDGQTDG
+474 SDAGNDGQTDG
-485 NTQDQDQ
+485 GTQDQEQ
-492 QQETDGQEQN
+492 QQGTDGQEQT
-502 GESSNG
+502 GG
-508 DSDSGQTETGTSA
+508 ASDSGKTETGASA
-521 EQTASTDSALQLIQL
+521 EQTASSDSALQLIKL
-536 ANEDGTGDSGGT
+536 ANEDGTGDSGDT
-548 GSDGGTTQPGD
+548 GSGGDTTEPGDQDQPGNGD
-559 EGQTGNDEVSDIAK
+559 ISDIAK

-588 EERLKE
+588 EEELKE
-594 KQDSHNE
+594 KETAHNE
-601 KVTKLV
+601 ELKKKL
-607 DKLQEKIEELDKK
+607 EELKEQMDGLNDEIDDLKDKVK
-620 IVHLNKIVTARE
+620 KLEGKLENLEAKRKREFEGIYSAIRELENKDQLQFSGEINTESISALMRYY
-632 DDFKTIYGIITRAE
+632 K
-646 NNILKSPYLEYNQN
+646 YL
-660 IKNSLSD
+660 S
-667 LFSLP
+667 
-672 ITTKNVSQ
+672 V
-680 LMSYY
+680 
-685 NDLSLYEATLY
+685 Y
-696 DSLDQGSLSWV
+696 DSVLSGTIDSAA
-707 KKNVLNEQQD
+707 KAGAINGQQSNVN
-717 KVSSVLALSPEE
+717 SVLALSPEE
-729 SASWEDLKN
+729 SASWEALKN

-747 DNFINGMTEFADNYG
+747 NSFIDGMTKFADDYSG
-762 SYIRDSQAG
+762 YIRDSQAG

-776 TKISESAS
+776 TNISESAA
-784 KASEQLVTGAAQESA
+784 KATEQLVTGATQESA
-799 TFNND
+799 TFSND

-810 ALSVQ
+810 ALNVQ

-828 MGSLSE
+828 MGSLSD

-848 SVNDVQTKA
+848 SVNDVQAKA

-874 RSDVYGIL
+874 RNDVYGIL

-902 LKISGQVPEEK
+902 LKISGEVPEEK
-913 IQTVPPVVILV
+913 TQTVPPVVILV
-924 IILIS
+924 IVMIS

-996 RAAFRFGSIPGWVAS
+996 RTAFRFGSIPGWVAS

-1047 GHLFTMGISVLL
+1047 GHLFTMGITVLL
-1059 IITLIAAALPL
+1059 IITVIAAALPL
-1070 VIRLIAE
+1070 IIRLMAE
-1077 KTAESDETYEA
+1077 HTAESDEKYEA

>member
-1 MTEQRKN
+1 MTEQRKS

-31 EDPAKKAANSTR
+31 DDPTKKAVNSTR

-54 LSDEVKADDE
+54 LSDEVKSDE
-64 DDQSAQFGKEVA
+64 EDKSAHFGKEVA

-93 AAETGLKSKKYDAIV
+93 AAETGLASKKYDAIV

-114 SKNILSYDKERP
+114 SKNILSYDKDHPR
-126 QKATLEFSI
+126 KATLEFSI

-208 EIKRQKDL
+208 EIKQQKDL

-248 VDTVER
+248 IDTVER

-268 AQDSTQQQIQTGLDA
+268 AQDSTQQQIHTGLDA
-283 ISAQQKANQF
+283 IQAQQKANQF
-293 SEQMSGLSTGI
+293 SERMSGLATGI
-304 SQVKTQLGIAG
+304 SQVKTQLGQTSTV
-315 LAMDDA
+315 LAA
-321 KKARQDQVPLQ
+321 AQQIREGQVPQQ
-332 EMGMAKIQSDLIN
+332 ELGMAKIQSDLID
-345 NYLVQYKAA
+345 QYQAT
-354 SKAAALEKIK
+354 SRQAALNQVYGLLVES
-364 YLMTIDRKPLTQSD
+364 RAALTVAKGDPQPDGDDGS
-378 ENLDDEDLNDQEDEK
+378 DDEDKDPKEEDPEELK
-393 IEDLDIDLDE
+393 IDLE
-403 QREELK
+403 KQREELK
-409 NIAAVIQEISDSL
+409 NIAADIQDISDNL
-422 KEPEKEDPTPENP
+422 KEPEKEEPAPEDP
-435 GTEKP
+435 GTETP

-445 PTDNPENPDDGGST
+445 STDNPDNPDDGGST

-464 QGDTENDSNS
+464 QGDTGNDDNS

-492 QQETDGQEQN
+492 QQGTDGQEQN
-502 GESSNG
+502 GDASNG
-508 DSDSGQTETGTSA
+508 ESDSGQTETGTSV
-521 EQTASTDSALQLIQL
+521 EQTASSDSALQFIQL
-536 ANEDGTGDSGGT
+536 ANEDGTGDSEDTGG
-548 GSDGGTTQPGD
+548 DGGTTQPED
-559 EGQTGNDEVSDIAK
+559 EDQTGNDEISDIAK

-588 EERLKE
+588 EEELKE
-594 KQDSHNE
+594 KETAHNE
-601 KVTKLV
+601 ELKKKL
-607 DKLQEKIEELDKK
+607 EELKEQMDGLNDEIDDLKDQVKK
-620 IVHLNKIVTARE
+620 LEGKLENLEAKRKREFEGIYSAIRELENKDQLQFPGEINTESISALMRYY
-632 DDFKTIYGIITRAE
+632 K
-646 NNILKSPYLEYNQN
+646 YL
-660 IKNSLSD
+660 S
-667 LFSLP
+667 
-672 ITTKNVSQ
+672 V
-680 LMSYY
+680 
-685 NDLSLYEATLY
+685 Y
-696 DSLDQGSLSWV
+696 DSVLSGTIDSTAKTNAIDGQQGNV
-707 KKNVLNEQQD
+707 K
-717 KVSSVLALSPEE
+717 SVLALSPEE
-729 SASWEDLKN
+729 SASWEALKN

-747 DNFINGMTEFADNYG
+747 NSFIDGMTKFADDYSG
-762 SYIRDSQAG
+762 FIRDSQAG

-776 TKISESAS
+776 TKISESAA
-784 KASEQLVTGAAQESA
+784 KASEQLVTGATQESA
-799 TFNND
+799 TFSND

-828 MGSLSE
+828 MGSLSD

-874 RSDVYGIL
+874 RNDVYGIL

-902 LKISGQVPEEK
+902 LKISGEVPEEK
-913 IQTVPPVVILV
+913 TQTVPPVVILV
-924 IILIS
+924 IVLIS

-996 RAAFRFGSIPGWVAS
+996 RAAFKFGSIPGWVAS

-1047 GHLFTMGISVLL
+1047 GHLFAMGISVLL
-1059 IITLIAAALPL
+1059 IITVIAAALPL
-1070 VIRLIAE
+1070 IIRLMAE

>member
-1 MTEQRKN
+1 MTEQRKS

-31 EDPAKKAANSTR
+31 DDPTKKAVNSTR

-54 LSDEVKADDE
+54 LSDEVKSDE
-64 DDQSAQFGKEVA
+64 EDKSAQFGKEVA

-93 AAETGLKSKKYDAIV
+93 AAETGLASKKYDAIV

-114 SKNILSYDKERP
+114 SKNILSYDKDHP

-208 EIKRQKDL
+208 EIKQQKDL

-240 AKNTLKDF
+240 AKNTLKEFIDI
-248 VDTVER
+248 VER

-268 AQDSTQQQIQTGLDA
+268 AQDSTQQQIRTGLDA
-283 ISAQQKANQF
+283 IQAQQKANQF
-293 SEQMSGLSTGI
+293 SERMSGLATGI
-304 SQVKTQLGIAG
+304 GQAKSQLGQTSNV
-315 LAMDDA
+315 LANA
-321 KKARQDQVPLQ
+321 QQIREGQVSQQ
-332 EMGMAKIQSDLIN
+332 ELGMAKIQSNLIE
-345 NYLVQYKAA
+345 QYQAA
-354 SKAAALEKIK
+354 SRQAALNQVYELLVPARQALTVAKGDDPV
-364 YLMTIDRKPLTQSD
+364 IDDGSD
-378 ENLDDEDLNDQEDEK
+378 NNDKDKDPKEEDPEELK
-393 IEDLDIDLDE
+393 IDLE
-403 QREELK
+403 KQREELK
-409 NIAAVIQEISDSL
+409 NIAADIQDISDNL
-422 KEPEKEDPTPENP
+422 KEPEKEDPTPEDP
-435 GTEKP
+435 GTEP
-440 GTDEP
+440 DDP
-445 PTDNPENPDDGGST
+445 STDNPEKPDDGGST

-464 QGDTENDSNS
+464 QGDTGNDNNS

-485 NTQDQDQ
+485 STQDQDQ
-492 QQETDGQEQN
+492 QKGTDGQEQP
-502 GESSNG
+502 S
-508 DSDSGQTETGTSA
+508 DASDSGKTETGTSV
-521 EQTASTDSALQLIQL
+521 EQTASSDSALQFIKL
-536 ANEDGTGDSGGT
+536 ANEDGTGDSGG
-548 GSDGGTTQPGD
+548 DGGTTEPGNEDQPG
-559 EGQTGNDEVSDIAK
+559 NDDISDIAK

-588 EERLKE
+588 EEELKE
-594 KQDSHNE
+594 KETAHNE
-601 KVTKLV
+601 ELKKKL
-607 DKLQEKIEELDKK
+607 EELTEQMNGLTDEIDDLKDKVK
-620 IVHLNKIVTARE
+620 KLEGKLENLEAKRKREFEGIYSAIRELENKDQLQFSGEINTESISALMRYY
-632 DDFKTIYGIITRAE
+632 K
-646 NNILKSPYLEYNQN
+646 YL
-660 IKNSLSD
+660 S
-667 LFSLP
+667 
-672 ITTKNVSQ
+672 V
-680 LMSYY
+680 
-685 NDLSLYEATLY
+685 Y
-696 DSLDQGSLSWV
+696 DSVLSGTIDSAAKAGAINGQQGNV
-707 KKNVLNEQQD
+707 K
-717 KVSSVLALSPEE
+717 SVLALSPEE
-729 SASWEDLKN
+729 SASWEALKN

-747 DNFINGMTEFADNYG
+747 NTFIDGMTKFADDYSG
-762 SYIRDSQAG
+762 FIRDSQAG

-776 TKISESAS
+776 TKISESAA
-784 KASEQLVTGAAQESA
+784 KASEQLVTGATQESA
-799 TFNND
+799 TFSND

-828 MGSLSE
+828 MGSLSD

-848 SVNDVQTKA
+848 SVNDVQAKA

-874 RSDVYGIL
+874 RNDVYGIL

-902 LKISGQVPEEK
+902 LKISGEVPEEK

-924 IILIS
+924 IVLIS

-996 RAAFRFGSIPGWVAS
+996 RTAFRFGSIPGWVAS

-1047 GHLFTMGISVLL
+1047 GHLFTMGITVLL
-1059 IITLIAAALPL
+1059 IITVIAAALPL
-1070 VIRLIAE
+1070 IIRLMAE
-1077 KTAESDETYEA
+1077 HTAESDETYEA

>member
-1 MTEQRKN
+1 MTEQRKS

-31 EDPAKKAANSTR
+31 DDPTKKAVNSTR

-54 LSDEVKADDE
+54 LSDEVKSDE
-64 DDQSAQFGKEVA
+64 EDKSAQFGKEVA

-93 AAETGLKSKKYDAIV
+93 AAETGLASKKYDAIV

-114 SKNILSYDKERP
+114 SKNILSYDKEHP

-135 QDNLNAVN
+135 QNNLNAVN

-208 EIKRQKDL
+208 EIKQQKDL

-240 AKNTLKDF
+240 AKNTLKEF
-248 VDTVER
+248 IDTVER

-268 AQDSTQQQIQTGLDA
+268 AQDSTQQQIRTGLDA
-283 ISAQQKANQF
+283 IQAQQKANQF
-293 SEQMSGLSTGI
+293 SERMSGLATGI
-304 SQVKTQLGIAG
+304 SQAKTQLGQTSNV
-315 LAMDDA
+315 LANA
-321 KKARQDQVPLQ
+321 QQIREGQVPQQ
-332 EMGMAKIQSDLIN
+332 ELGMAKIQSDLID
-345 NYLVQYKAA
+345 QYQAA
-354 SKAAALEKIK
+354 SRQAALNQVYELLVPARQALTVAKGDDPV
-364 YLMTIDRKPLTQSD
+364 IDDGSD
-378 ENLDDEDLNDQEDEK
+378 NNDKDKDPKEEDPEELK
-393 IEDLDIDLDE
+393 IDLE
-403 QREELK
+403 KQREELK
-409 NIAAVIQEISDSL
+409 NIAADIQDISDNL
-422 KEPEKEDPTPENP
+422 KEPEKEDPTPEDP
-435 GTEKP
+435 GTEP
-440 GTDEP
+440 DDP
-445 PTDNPENPDDGGST
+445 STDNPEKPDDGGST
-459 NPDDT
+459 KPDDT
-464 QGDTENDSNS
+464 QGDTGNDNNS
-474 SDTGNDGQTDG
+474 SDAGNDGQTDG
-485 NTQDQDQ
+485 GTQDQEQ
-492 QQETDGQEQN
+492 QQGTDGQEQT
-502 GESSNG
+502 GG
-508 DSDSGQTETGTSA
+508 ASDSGKTETGASA
-521 EQTASTDSALQLIQL
+521 EQTASSDSALQLIKL
-536 ANEDGTGDSGGT
+536 ANEDGTGDSG
-548 GSDGGTTQPGD
+548 DTTEPGDQDQPGNGD
-559 EGQTGNDEVSDIAK
+559 ISDIAK

-588 EERLKE
+588 EEELKE
-594 KQDSHNE
+594 KETAHNE
-601 KVTKLV
+601 ELKKKLEKLKEQMDGLNDEIDDLKDKVKKLEG
-607 DKLQEKIEELDKK
+607 KLENLEAKRKREFEGIYSAIRELE
-620 IVHLNKIVTARE
+620 NKDQLQFSGEINTESISALMRYY
-632 DDFKTIYGIITRAE
+632 K
-646 NNILKSPYLEYNQN
+646 YL
-660 IKNSLSD
+660 S
-667 LFSLP
+667 
-672 ITTKNVSQ
+672 V
-680 LMSYY
+680 
-685 NDLSLYEATLY
+685 Y
-696 DSLDQGSLSWV
+696 DSVLSGTIDSAAKAGAINGQQG
-707 KKNVLNEQQD
+707 NVN
-717 KVSSVLALSPEE
+717 SVLALSPEE
-729 SASWEDLKN
+729 SASWEALKN

-747 DNFINGMTEFADNYG
+747 NSFIDGMTKFADDYSG
-762 SYIRDSQAG
+762 YIRDSQAG

-776 TKISESAS
+776 TNISESAA
-784 KASEQLVTGAAQESA
+784 KATEQLVTGATQESA
-799 TFNND
+799 TFSND

-810 ALSVQ
+810 ALNVQ

-828 MGSLSE
+828 MGSLSD

-848 SVNDVQTKA
+848 SVNDVQAKA

-874 RSDVYGIL
+874 RNDVYGIL

-902 LKISGQVPEEK
+902 LKISGEVPEEK
-913 IQTVPPVVILV
+913 TQTVPPVVILV
-924 IILIS
+924 IVLIS

-996 RAAFRFGSIPGWVAS
+996 RTAFRFGSIPGWVAS

-1047 GHLFTMGISVLL
+1047 GHLFTMGITVLL
-1059 IITLIAAALPL
+1059 IITVIAAALPL
-1070 VIRLIAE
+1070 IIRLMAE
-1077 KTAESDETYEA
+1077 HTAESDETYEA

>member
-1 MTEQRKN
+1 MTEQRKS

-31 EDPAKKAANSTR
+31 DDPTKKAVNSTR

-54 LSDEVKADDE
+54 LSDEVKSDE
-64 DDQSAQFGKEVA
+64 EDKSAQFGKEVA

-93 AAETGLKSKKYDAIV
+93 AAETGLASKKYDAIV

-114 SKNILSYDKERP
+114 SKNILSYDKDHP

-208 EIKRQKDL
+208 EIKQQKDL

-240 AKNTLKDF
+240 AKNTLKEF
-248 VDTVER
+248 IDTVER

-268 AQDSTQQQIQTGLDA
+268 AQDSTQQQIRTGLDA
-283 ISAQQKANQF
+283 IQAQQKANQF
-293 SEQMSGLSTGI
+293 SERMSGLATGI
-304 SQVKTQLGIAG
+304 SQAKTQLGQTSNV
-315 LAMDDA
+315 LANA
-321 KKARQDQVPLQ
+321 QQIREGQVSQQ
-332 EMGMAKIQSDLIN
+332 ELGMAKIQSNLIE
-345 NYLVQYKAA
+345 QYQAA
-354 SKAAALEKIK
+354 SRQAALNQVYELLVPARQALTVAKGDDPV
-364 YLMTIDRKPLTQSD
+364 IDDGSD
-378 ENLDDEDLNDQEDEK
+378 NNDKDKDPKEEDPEELK
-393 IEDLDIDLDE
+393 IDLE
-403 QREELK
+403 KQREELK
-409 NIAAVIQEISDSL
+409 NIAADIQDISDNL
-422 KEPEKEDPTPENP
+422 KEPEKEDPTPEDP
-435 GTEKP
+435 GTEP
-440 GTDEP
+440 DDP
-445 PTDNPENPDDGGST
+445 PTDNPEKPDDGGST
-459 NPDDT
+459 KPDDT
-464 QGDTENDSNS
+464 QGDAGNDNNS

-485 NTQDQDQ
+485 GTQDQDQ
-492 QQETDGQEQN
+492 QKGTDGQEQN
-502 GESSNG
+502 GDASDG
-508 DSDSGQTETGTSA
+508 ASDSGQTETGTSA
-521 EQTASTDSALQLIQL
+521 EQTASSDSALQLIRL
-536 ANEDGTGDSGGT
+536 ANEDGTGDAGD
-548 GSDGGTTQPGD
+548 DGGTTQPEDDG
-559 EGQTGNDEVSDIAK
+559 EVSDIAK

-588 EERLKE
+588 EEELEEKETAHNEELKKKLEELKE
-594 KQDSHNE
+594 QMDGLNDEIDDLKGQVKTLE
-601 KVTKLV
+601 
-607 DKLQEKIEELDKK
+607 DKLKKLEAKRKQELEGIYRDMYNAIQELE
-620 IVHLNKIVTARE
+620 NKAQLPFTEA
-632 DDFKTIYGIITRAE
+632 IYINKE
-646 NNILKSPYLEYNQN
+646 NINAAMRYYKYL
-660 IKNSLSD
+660 S
-667 LFSLP
+667 
-672 ITTKNVSQ
+672 V
-680 LMSYY
+680 
-685 NDLSLYEATLY
+685 Y
-696 DSLDQGSLSWV
+696 DSVLSGTIDSAAKTNAIEGKQGNV
-707 KKNVLNEQQD
+707 K
-717 KVSSVLALSPEE
+717 SILALSPAE
-729 SASWEDLKN
+729 SASWEALKN

-747 DNFINGMTEFADNYG
+747 NSFIDGMTKFAGDYSG
-762 SYIRDSQAG
+762 FIRDSQAG

-776 TKISESAS
+776 TKISESAA
-784 KASEQLVTGAAQESA
+784 KASEQLVTGATQESA
-799 TFNND
+799 TFSND

-828 MGSLSE
+828 MGSLSD

-848 SVNDVQTKA
+848 SVNDVQAKA

-874 RSDVYGIL
+874 RNDVYGIL

-902 LKISGQVPEEK
+902 LKISGEVPEEK

-924 IILIS
+924 IVLIS

-996 RAAFRFGSIPGWVAS
+996 RTAFRFGSIPGWGAS

-1047 GHLFTMGISVLL
+1047 GHLFTMGITVLL
-1059 IITLIAAALPL
+1059 IITVIAAALPL
-1070 VIRLIAE
+1070 IIRLMAE
-1077 KTAESDETYEA
+1077 HTAESDETYEA

>member
-1 MTEQRKN
+1 MTEQRKS

-31 EDPAKKAANSTR
+31 DDPTKKAVNSTR

-54 LSDEVKADDE
+54 LSDEVKSDE
-64 DDQSAQFGKEVA
+64 EDKSAQFGKEVA

-93 AAETGLKSKKYDAIV
+93 AAETGLASKKYDAIV

-114 SKNILSYDKERP
+114 SKNILSYDKDHP

-208 EIKRQKDL
+208 EIKQQKDL

-240 AKNTLKDF
+240 AKNTLKEF
-248 VDTVER
+248 IDTVER

-268 AQDSTQQQIQTGLDA
+268 AQDSTQQQIRTGLDA
-283 ISAQQKANQF
+283 IQAQQKANQF
-293 SEQMSGLSTGI
+293 SERMSGLATGI
-304 SQVKTQLGIAG
+304 GQAKTQLGIAG
-315 LAMDDA
+315 LAMNDA

-332 EMGMAKIQSDLIN
+332 EMGMAKIQSDLIKDYRDN
-345 NYLVQYKAA
+345 VLNQVYGLLVEAREPITDGNESETDDQDPKEVDPEEL
-354 SKAAALEKIK
+354 KIDLEK
-364 YLMTIDRKPLTQSD
+364 
-378 ENLDDEDLNDQEDEK
+378 
-393 IEDLDIDLDE
+393 

-409 NIAAVIQEISDSL
+409 NIAADIKDISDNL
-422 KEPEKEDPTPENP
+422 KEPEKEEPTPED
-435 GTEKP
+435 P

-445 PTDNPENPDDGGST
+445 STDNPDKPDDGNNT
-459 NPDDT
+459 IPDGT
-464 QGDTENDSNS
+464 QGDTGNNDNN
-474 SDTGNDGQTDG
+474 SDTGTEGQTDG
-485 NTQDQDQ
+485 DTQDRDQ
-492 QQETDGQEQN
+492 QGTDGQEQN
-502 GESSNG
+502 GDASNG
-508 DSDSGQTETGTSA
+508 ASDSGQIETGTSA
-521 EQTASTDSALQLIQL
+521 EQTASSDSALQFIKL
-536 ANEDGTGDSGGT
+536 ANEGGT
-548 GSDGGTTQPGD
+548 GESGGDGGTTEPGNEDQPG
-559 EGQTGNDEVSDIAK
+559 NDDISDIAK

-581 SERIKQI
+581 SERIKKI
-588 EERLKE
+588 EEELKE
-594 KQDSHNE
+594 KEDKHNE
-601 KVTKLV
+601 
-607 DKLQEKIEELDKK
+607 ELYKK
-620 IVHLNKIVTARE
+620 IKELNGQI
-632 DDFKTIYGIITRAE
+632 DDLKDEIDELNQQHEKVFSEGIYKTIYDLESKNQLGFTKPLRSK
-646 NNILKSPYLEYNQN
+646 NISNLMKYYKYLSVYDLV
-660 IKNSLSD
+660 LSGTID
-667 LFSLP
+667 S
-672 ITTKNVSQ
+672 TAKTKAIEGQQGNV
-680 LMSYY
+680 
-685 NDLSLYEATLY
+685 
-696 DSLDQGSLSWV
+696 
-707 KKNVLNEQQD
+707 K
-717 KVSSVLALSPEE
+717 SVLALTPEE
-729 SASWEDLKN
+729 SASWEALKN

-747 DNFINGMTEFADNYG
+747 NSFIDGMTKFADDYSG
-762 SYIRDSQAG
+762 FIRDSQAG

-776 TKISESAS
+776 TKISESAA
-784 KASEQLVTGAAQESA
+784 KASEQLVTGATQESA
-799 TFNND
+799 TFSND

-828 MGSLSE
+828 MGSLSD

-848 SVNDVQTKA
+848 SVNDVQAKA

-874 RSDVYGIL
+874 RNDVYGIL

-902 LKISGQVPEEK
+902 LKISGEVPEEK

-924 IILIS
+924 IVLIS

-996 RAAFRFGSIPGWVAS
+996 RTAFRFGSIPGWVAS

-1047 GHLFTMGISVLL
+1047 GHLFTMGITVLL
-1059 IITLIAAALPL
+1059 IITVIAAALPL
-1070 VIRLIAE
+1070 IIRLMAE
-1077 KTAESDETYEA
+1077 HTAESDETYEA

>member
-1 MTEQRKN
+1 MTEQRKS

-31 EDPAKKAANSTR
+31 DDPTKKAVNSTR

-54 LSDEVKADDE
+54 LSDEVKSDE
-64 DDQSAQFGKEVA
+64 EDKSAQFGKEVA

-93 AAETGLKSKKYDAIV
+93 AAETGLASKKYDAIV

-114 SKNILSYDKERP
+114 SKNILSYDKDHP

-208 EIKRQKDL
+208 EIKQQKDL

-230 TKEKASTAEE
+230 TKEKATTAEE
-240 AKNTLKDF
+240 AKNTLKEF
-248 VDTVER
+248 IDTVER

-268 AQDSTQQQIQTGLDA
+268 AQDSTQQQIRTGLDA
-283 ISAQQKANQF
+283 IQAQQKANQF
-293 SEQMSGLSTGI
+293 SERMSGLATGI
-304 SQVKTQLGIAG
+304 GQAKTQLGQTSNV
-315 LAMDDA
+315 LANA
-321 KKARQDQVPLQ
+321 QQIREGQVSQQ
-332 EMGMAKIQSDLIN
+332 ELGMAKIQSDLIE
-345 NYLVQYKAA
+345 QYQAA
-354 SKAAALEKIK
+354 SRQAALNQVYELLVLTRPALTVEKGDDPV
-364 YLMTIDRKPLTQSD
+364 IDDGSD
-378 ENLDDEDLNDQEDEK
+378 NNDKDKDPKEDDPEELK
-393 IEDLDIDLDE
+393 IDLE
-403 QREELK
+403 KQREELK
-409 NIAAVIQEISDSL
+409 NIAADIQDISDNL
-422 KEPEKEDPTPENP
+422 KEPEKEDPTPEPDTNSGNNDGD
-435 GTEKP
+435 GTIP
-440 GTDEP
+440 NDQN
-445 PTDNPENPDDGGST
+445 DNSGEDN
-459 NPDDT
+459 
-464 QGDTENDSNS
+464 NS

-485 NTQDQDQ
+485 STQDQDQ
-492 QQETDGQEQN
+492 QKGTDGQEQP
-502 GESSNG
+502 S
-508 DSDSGQTETGTSA
+508 DASDSGKTETGTSA
-521 EQTASTDSALQLIQL
+521 EQTASSDSALQFIKL
-536 ANEDGTGDSGGT
+536 ANEDGTGDSGDT
-548 GSDGGTTQPGD
+548 GSGGDTTEPGDQDQPGNGD
-559 EGQTGNDEVSDIAK
+559 ISDIAK

-588 EERLKE
+588 EEELKE
-594 KQDSHNE
+594 KETAHNE
-601 KVTKLV
+601 ELKKKL
-607 DKLQEKIEELDKK
+607 EELTEQMNGLTDEIDDLKDKVK
-620 IVHLNKIVTARE
+620 KLEGKLENLEAKRKREFEGIYSAIRELENKDQLQFSGEINTESISALMRYY
-632 DDFKTIYGIITRAE
+632 K
-646 NNILKSPYLEYNQN
+646 YL
-660 IKNSLSD
+660 S
-667 LFSLP
+667 
-672 ITTKNVSQ
+672 V
-680 LMSYY
+680 
-685 NDLSLYEATLY
+685 Y
-696 DSLDQGSLSWV
+696 DSVLSGTIDSAAKTNAIEGQQGNV
-707 KKNVLNEQQD
+707 K
-717 KVSSVLALSPEE
+717 SVLALTPEE
-729 SASWEDLKN
+729 SASWEALKN

-747 DNFINGMTEFADNYG
+747 NSFIDGMTKFADDYSG
-762 SYIRDSQAG
+762 YIRDSQAG

-776 TKISESAS
+776 TKISESAA
-784 KASEQLVTGAAQESA
+784 KASEQLVTGATQESA
-799 TFNND
+799 TFSND

-828 MGSLSE
+828 MGSLSD

-848 SVNDVQTKA
+848 SVNDVQAKA

-874 RSDVYGIL
+874 RNDVYGIL

-902 LKISGQVPEEK
+902 LKISGEVPEEK

-924 IILIS
+924 IVLIS

-996 RAAFRFGSIPGWVAS
+996 RTAFRFGSIPGWVAS

-1047 GHLFTMGISVLL
+1047 GHLFTMGITVLL
-1059 IITLIAAALPL
+1059 IITVIAAALPL
-1070 VIRLIAE
+1070 IIRLMAE
-1077 KTAESDETYEA
+1077 HTAESDETYEA

>member
-1 MTEQRKN
+1 MTEQRKS

-31 EDPAKKAANSTR
+31 DDPTKKAVNSTR

-54 LSDEVKADDE
+54 LSDEVKSDE
-64 DDQSAQFGKEVA
+64 EDKSAQFGKEVA
-76 AVLGERP
+76 TVLGERP
-83 DYSWTVVNRS
+83 NYSWTVVNRS
-93 AAETGLKSKKYDAIV
+93 AAETGLASKKYDAIV

-114 SKNILSYDKERP
+114 SKNILSYDKDHP

-208 EIKRQKDL
+208 EIKQQKDL

-248 VDTVER
+248 IDTVER

-283 ISAQQKANQF
+283 ITAQQKANQF
-293 SEQMSGLSTGI
+293 SERMSGLATGI
-304 SQVKTQLGIAG
+304 SRAKTQLAQTSTVLANAQQLREGQVPKQELGMANIQSKLIDRYQAASRQTALNQVYG
-315 LAMDDA
+315 LLVDARKELTDA
-321 KKARQDQVPLQ
+321 KGDPQPDGGNGSDDEGKDPKKEDPEEL
-332 EMGMAKIQSDLIN
+332 KID
-345 NYLVQYKAA
+345 
-354 SKAAALEKIK
+354 LEK
-364 YLMTIDRKPLTQSD
+364 
-378 ENLDDEDLNDQEDEK
+378 
-393 IEDLDIDLDE
+393 

-409 NIAAVIQEISDSL
+409 NIAADIQDISDNL
-422 KEPEKEDPTPENP
+422 KEPEKEDPTPEPDTNSGNNDGD
-435 GTEKP
+435 GTIP
-440 GTDEP
+440 NDQN
-445 PTDNPENPDDGGST
+445 DNSGEDN
-459 NPDDT
+459 
-464 QGDTENDSNS
+464 NS

-485 NTQDQDQ
+485 DTQDQDQ
-492 QQETDGQEQN
+492 QQGTDGQEQT
-502 GESSNG
+502 GDASNG
-508 DSDSGQTETGTSA
+508 ASDSGQTETGTSA
-521 EQTASTDSALQLIQL
+521 EQTASSDSALQFIQL
-536 ANEDGTGDSGGT
+536 ANEDGTGDSGG
-548 GSDGGTTQPGD
+548 DGGTTQPED
-559 EGQTGNDEVSDIAK
+559 EGQTGNDEISDIAK

-588 EERLKE
+588 EEELKE
-594 KQDSHNE
+594 KENTHNE
-601 KVTKLV
+601 ALKKKLEELKEQMDGLNDEIDDLKDQV
-607 DKLQEKIEELDKK
+607 KTLDDKLKRLEAKRQREFEGIYSAIRELE
-620 IVHLNKIVTARE
+620 NKDQLQFSGEINTESISALMRYY
-632 DDFKTIYGIITRAE
+632 K
-646 NNILKSPYLEYNQN
+646 YL
-660 IKNSLSD
+660 S
-667 LFSLP
+667 
-672 ITTKNVSQ
+672 V
-680 LMSYY
+680 
-685 NDLSLYEATLY
+685 Y
-696 DSLDQGSLSWV
+696 DSVLSGTIDSTA
-707 KKNVLNEQQD
+707 KAGAINGQQD
-717 KVSSVLALSPEE
+717 KVKSVLALTPAE

-747 DNFINGMTEFADNYG
+747 NSFIDGMTKFTEDYSGF
-762 SYIRDSQAG
+762 IRDTQAG

-776 TKISESAS
+776 TKISESAA
-784 KASEQLVTGAAQESA
+784 KATEQLVTGTTQEAA
-799 TFNND
+799 TFSND

-828 MGSLSE
+828 MGSLSD

-848 SVNDVQTKA
+848 SVNDVQAKA

-874 RSDVYGIL
+874 RNDVYGIL

-902 LKISGQVPEEK
+902 LKISGEVPEEK

-924 IILIS
+924 IVLIS

-996 RAAFRFGSIPGWVAS
+996 RTAFRFGSIPGWVAS

-1047 GHLFTMGISVLL
+1047 GHLFTMGITVLL
-1059 IITLIAAALPL
+1059 IITVIAAALPL
-1070 VIRLIAE
+1070 IIRMMAE
-1077 KTAESDETYEA
+1077 HTAESDETYEA

>member
-1 MTEQRKN
+1 MTEQRKS

-31 EDPAKKAANSTR
+31 DDPTKKAVNSTR

-54 LSDEVKADDE
+54 LSDEVKSDE
-64 DDQSAQFGKEVA
+64 EDKSAQFGKEVA
-76 AVLGERP
+76 AFLGERP
-83 DYSWTVVNRS
+83 NYSWTVVNRS
-93 AAETGLKSKKYDAIV
+93 AAETGLASKKYDAIV

-114 SKNILSYDKERP
+114 SKNILSYDKDHP

-208 EIKRQKDL
+208 EIKQQKDL
-216 IDELKKSMNEAQGT
+216 IDELKKSMNEVQGT

-240 AKNTLKDF
+240 AKNTLKEF
-248 VDTVER
+248 IDTVER

-283 ISAQQKANQF
+283 IAAQQKANQF
-293 SEQMSGLSTGI
+293 SERMSGLATGI
-304 SQVKTQLGIAG
+304 SQAKTQLAQTSTV
-315 LAMDDA
+315 LANA
-321 KKARQDQVPLQ
+321 QQLREGQVPQQ
-332 EMGMAKIQSDLIN
+332 ELGMAKIQSDLIN
-345 NYLVQYKAA
+345 QYQVA
-354 SKAAALEKIK
+354 SKQTALNQVYELLVPAREALTVAKGDDPVKDDGSDNNDQDKDPKEEDPEELKIDLEK
-364 YLMTIDRKPLTQSD
+364 
-378 ENLDDEDLNDQEDEK
+378 
-393 IEDLDIDLDE
+393 

-409 NIAAVIQEISDSL
+409 NIAADIQDISDNL
-422 KEPEKEDPTPENP
+422 KEPEKEEPTPEDP
-435 GTEKP
+435 GTENP

-445 PTDNPENPDDGGST
+445 STDNPEKPDDGNNT

-464 QGDTENDSNS
+464 QGDTGNDDNNS
-474 SDTGNDGQTDG
+474 GTGTDGQTDG
-485 NTQDQDQ
+485 DTQDQDQ
-492 QQETDGQEQN
+492 QQGTGGQEQN
-502 GESSNG
+502 GDASNG
-508 DSDSGQTETGTSA
+508 ESDSGQTETGTSA
-521 EQTASTDSALQLIQL
+521 EQTASSDSALQFIQL
-536 ANEDGTGDSGGT
+536 ANEGGTGDSGDT
-548 GSDGGTTQPGD
+548 GGDGGAAQPED
-559 EGQTGNDEVSDIAK
+559 EGQTGNDEISDIAK
-573 AKEQLSKA
+573 AKEQLSQA

-588 EERLKE
+588 EEELKE
-594 KQDSHNE
+594 KETSHNE
-601 KVTKLV
+601 ELKKKL
-607 DKLQEKIEELDKK
+607 EELKEQMDGLNDEIVDLKDKVEK
-620 IVHLNKIVTARE
+620 LEGKLENLEAKRKREFEGIYSAIRELENKDQLQFSGEINTESISALMRYY
-632 DDFKTIYGIITRAE
+632 K
-646 NNILKSPYLEYNQN
+646 YL
-660 IKNSLSD
+660 S
-667 LFSLP
+667 
-672 ITTKNVSQ
+672 V
-680 LMSYY
+680 
-685 NDLSLYEATLY
+685 Y
-696 DSLDQGSLSWV
+696 DSVLSGTIDSAAKTNAIKDQQGNV
-707 KKNVLNEQQD
+707 K
-717 KVSSVLALSPEE
+717 SVLALSPAET
-729 SASWEDLKN
+729 ASWEDLKN

-747 DNFINGMTEFADNYG
+747 NSFIDGMTKFTEDYSGF
-762 SYIRDSQAG
+762 IRDSQAG

-776 TKISESAS
+776 TKISESAA
-784 KASEQLVTGAAQESA
+784 KASEQLVTGTTQEAA
-799 TFNND
+799 TFSND

-828 MGSLSE
+828 MGSLSD

-848 SVNDVQTKA
+848 SVNDVQAKA

-874 RSDVYGIL
+874 RNDVYGIL

-902 LKISGQVPEEK
+902 LKISGEVPEEK
-913 IQTVPPVVILV
+913 TQTVPPVVILV
-924 IILIS
+924 IVLIS

-996 RAAFRFGSIPGWVAS
+996 RTAFRFGSIPGWVAS

-1047 GHLFTMGISVLL
+1047 GHLFTMGITVLL
-1059 IITLIAAALPL
+1059 IITVIAAALPL
-1070 VIRLIAE
+1070 IIRMMAE
-1077 KTAESDETYEA
+1077 HTAESDETYEA

>member
-1 MTEQRKN
+1 MTEQRKS

-31 EDPAKKAANSTR
+31 DDPTKKAVNSTR

-54 LSDEVKADDE
+54 LSDEVKSDE
-64 DDQSAQFGKEVA
+64 EDKSAQFGKEVA
-76 AVLGERP
+76 AALGERP

-93 AAETGLKSKKYDAIV
+93 AAETGLASKKYDAIV

-114 SKNILSYDKERP
+114 SKNILSYDKDHP

-208 EIKRQKDL
+208 EIKQQKDL

-240 AKNTLKDF
+240 AKNTLKEF

-254 YKEYQENQKKLLLA
+254 YKEYQENQKKLLLE
-268 AQDSTQQQIQTGLDA
+268 AQDSTQQQIRTGLDA
-283 ISAQQKANQF
+283 IQAQQKANQF
-293 SEQMSGLSTGI
+293 SERMSGLATGI
-304 SQVKTQLGIAG
+304 SQAKTQLGQTSNV
-315 LAMDDA
+315 LADA
-321 KKARQDQVPLQ
+321 QRVREGQVPQQ
-332 EMGMAKIQSDLIN
+332 EFGMAKIQSDLIN
-345 NYLVQYKAA
+345 QYQAA
-354 SKAAALEKIK
+354 SKQAALNQVYE
-364 YLMTIDRKPLTQSD
+364 LLVPARQALTVVKGDDPVEDDGSD
-378 ENLDDEDLNDQEDEK
+378 NDDQDKDPKEENPEELK
-393 IEDLDIDLDE
+393 IDLE
-403 QREELK
+403 KQREELK
-409 NIAAVIQEISDSL
+409 TIAADIQDISDNL
-422 KEPEKEDPTPENP
+422 KEPEKENPTPEDP
-435 GTEKP
+435 GTEP
-440 GTDEP
+440 DDP
-445 PTDNPENPDDGGST
+445 STDNPEHPDDGGST

-464 QGDTENDSNS
+464 HG
-474 SDTGNDGQTDG
+474 DTGNDNNSGDTGQTDG

-492 QQETDGQEQN
+492 QKGTDGQEQN
-502 GESSNG
+502 GNASDG
-508 DSDSGQTETGTSA
+508 ASDSGQTETGTSA
-521 EQTASTDSALQLIQL
+521 EQTASSDSALQFIKL
-536 ANEDGTGDSGGT
+536 ANEDGTGDSGDT
-548 GSDGGTTQPGD
+548 GDDGGTTQPGD
-559 EGQTGNDEVSDIAK
+559 DGEVSDIAK

-588 EERLKE
+588 EEELKE
-594 KQDSHNE
+594 KETAHNE
-601 KVTKLV
+601 ELKKKLEELKEQMDGLNDEIDDLKGQV
-607 DKLQEKIEELDKK
+607 KTLEDKLNRLEAKRQREFEGIYSAIRELE
-620 IVHLNKIVTARE
+620 NKNQLQFSGEINTERISALMRYYKYLSVY
-632 DDFKTIYGIITRAE
+632 DSVLSGTIDNAAKAGAI
-646 NNILKSPYLEYNQN
+646 NGQQGNLKS
-660 IKNSLSD
+660 I
-667 LFSLP
+667 
-672 ITTKNVSQ
+672 
-680 LMSYY
+680 
-685 NDLSLYEATLY
+685 
-696 DSLDQGSLSWV
+696 
-707 KKNVLNEQQD
+707 
-717 KVSSVLALSPEE
+717 LALTPEE
-729 SASWEDLKN
+729 SASWEALKN

-747 DNFINGMTEFADNYG
+747 NSFIDGMTKFADEYSG
-762 SYIRDSQAG
+762 FIRDSQAG

-776 TKISESAS
+776 TKISDSAA
-784 KASEQLVTGAAQESA
+784 KASEQLVTGATQESA
-799 TFNND
+799 TFSND

-810 ALSVQ
+810 ALNVQ

-828 MGSLSE
+828 MGSLSD

-848 SVNDVQTKA
+848 SVNDVQSKA

-868 ASTKLV
+868 ASTKLI
-874 RSDVYGIL
+874 RNDVYGIL

-902 LKISGQVPEEK
+902 LKISGEVPEEK
-913 IQTVPPVVILV
+913 TQTVPPVVILV

-996 RAAFRFGSIPGWVAS
+996 RTAFRFGSIPGWAAS

-1047 GHLFTMGISVLL
+1047 GHLFAMGISVLL
-1059 IITLIAAALPL
+1059 IITVLAAALPL
-1070 VIRLIAE
+1070 IIRLMAE
-1077 KTAESDETYEA
+1077 KSAESDETYEA

>member
-315 LAMDDA
+315 LAMNDA

-332 EMGMAKIQSDLIN
+332 EVGMAKIQSDLIN
-345 NYLVQYKAA
+345 NYLTQYKAA
-354 SKAAALEKIK
+354 SKAAALGKIK
-364 YLMTIDRKPLTQSD
+364 DLMTIDRKPLTQSD

-393 IEDLDIDLDE
+393 IEDLDIDLVE

-409 NIAAVIQEISDSL
+409 RIAADIQDISDNL
-422 KEPEKEDPTPENP
+422 KEPEKEEPAPENP
-435 GTEKP
+435 S
-440 GTDEP
+440 
-445 PTDNPENPDDGGST
+445 PENPDHPDDGSNP

-464 QGDTENDSNS
+464 QGDTGNNDNS
-474 SDTGNDGQTDG
+474 SDIGNDGQTDG

-492 QQETDGQEQN
+492 QQGTDGQEQN
-502 GESSNG
+502 GDTSNG
-508 DSDSGQTETGTSA
+508 ESESGQTETGTSA
-521 EQTASTDSALQLIQL
+521 EQTASSDSALQFIQL
-536 ANEDGTGDSGGT
+536 ANEGGSGDSGDI
-548 GSDGGTTQPGD
+548 DGGMTQPED
-559 EGQTGNDEVSDIAK
+559 EGQTENDEISDIAK
-573 AKEQLSKA
+573 AKEQLIKA

-588 EERLKE
+588 EEGLKG
-594 KQDSHNE
+594 KQDAHNE

-607 DKLQEKIEELDKK
+607 DKLLEKIEKLDKK
-620 IVHLNKIVTARE
+620 IVSLNKIVTARE
-632 DDFKTIYGIITRAE
+632 NDFKTIYRIITNTE

-672 ITTKNVSQ
+672 ITTKDVSQ

-815 DTVGQEVLQMSDM
+815 DTVGQEVLQMSDV

>member
-1 MTEQRKN
+1 MTEQRKS

-31 EDPAKKAANSTR
+31 DDPTKKAVNSTR

-54 LSDEVKADDE
+54 LSDEVKSDE
-64 DDQSAQFGKEVA
+64 EDKSAHFGKEVA

-93 AAETGLKSKKYDAIV
+93 AAETGLASKKYDAIV

-114 SKNILSYDKERP
+114 SKNILSYDKDHPR
-126 QKATLEFSI
+126 KATLEFSI

-208 EIKRQKDL
+208 EIKQQKDL

-248 VDTVER
+248 IDTVER

-268 AQDSTQQQIQTGLDA
+268 AQDSTQQQIHTGLDA
-283 ISAQQKANQF
+283 IQAQQKANQF
-293 SEQMSGLSTGI
+293 SERMSGLATGI
-304 SQVKTQLGIAG
+304 SQVKTQLGLAG
-315 LAMDDA
+315 LAMDNA

-332 EMGMAKIQSDLIN
+332 EMGMAKIQSDLIDQ
-345 NYLVQYKAA
+345 YQGAILKQVYGLLVEA
-354 SKAAALEKIK
+354 
-364 YLMTIDRKPLTQSD
+364 RKPLTVENDGSD
-378 ENLDDEDLNDQEDEK
+378 KNDGSDNDDQDPKKENPEELK
-393 IEDLDIDLDE
+393 IDLE
-403 QREELK
+403 QQRDELK
-409 NIAAVIQEISDSL
+409 NIAAEIKDISDSL
-422 KEPEKEDPTPENP
+422 KEPGKEDPPTEDP
-435 GTEKP
+435 GTHDPSTE
-440 GTDEP
+440 D
-445 PTDNPENPDDGGST
+445 PETPNDGGTT
-459 NPDDT
+459 NPDDQ
-464 QGDTENDSNS
+464 QGDTGNDNG
-474 SDTGNDGQTDG
+474 SDTGNDGQTDDG
-485 NTQDQDQ
+485 TRDQDHQ
-492 QQETDGQEQN
+492 GTSDNEQN
-502 GESSNG
+502 GDTSNSE
-508 DSDSGQTETGTSA
+508 SDSKQTDTNTSA
-521 EQTASTDSALQLIQL
+521 EQTASSDSGLKFVKL
-536 ANEDGTGDSGGT
+536 ANEDGSGDSDDAE
-548 GSDGGTTQPGD
+548 SSEDATQPEEKD
-559 EGQTGNDEVSDIAK
+559 QIGNDDTSDIQK
-573 AKEQLSKA
+573 SKEQLNKA
-581 SERIKQI
+581 SERIQQI
-588 EERLKE
+588 EEELKE
-594 KQDSHNE
+594 KEKAHNE
-601 KVTKLV
+601 ALI
-607 DKLQEKIEELDKK
+607 EKIEEMQIQINDLKIQINELKNKVIEKRKQVYQEIFINIDRLEKRAQLHFDNSIKK
-620 IVHLNKIVTARE
+620 EDVTLLLKYYNLLSIYESTLTGTVNTAIKE
-632 DDFKTIYGIITRAE
+632 DVLRSQQG
-646 NNILKSPYLEYNQN
+646 N
-660 IKNSLSD
+660 IK
-667 LFSLP
+667 
-672 ITTKNVSQ
+672 
-680 LMSYY
+680 
-685 NDLSLYEATLY
+685 
-696 DSLDQGSLSWV
+696 
-707 KKNVLNEQQD
+707 
-717 KVSSVLALSPEE
+717 SVLALSPAE

-738 NTMQTDEDI
+738 NMMQTDEDI
-747 DNFINGMTEFADNYG
+747 NSFIDGMTKFADDYSG
-762 SYIRDSQAG
+762 FIRDSQAG

-776 TKISESAS
+776 TKISESAA
-784 KASEQLVTGAAQESA
+784 KASEQLVTGATQESA
-799 TFNND
+799 TFSND

-828 MGSLSE
+828 MGSLSD

-874 RSDVYGIL
+874 RNDVYGIL

-902 LKISGQVPEEK
+902 LKISGEVPEEK
-913 IQTVPPVVILV
+913 TQTVPPVVILV
-924 IILIS
+924 IVLIS

-1047 GHLFTMGISVLL
+1047 GHLFAMGISVLL
-1059 IITLIAAALPL
+1059 IITVIAAALPL
-1070 VIRLIAE
+1070 IIRLMAE

>member
-1 MTEQRKN
+1 MTEQRKS

-31 EDPAKKAANSTR
+31 DDPTKKAVNSTR

-54 LSDEVKADDE
+54 LSDEVKSDE
-64 DDQSAQFGKEVA
+64 EDKSAHFGKEVA

-93 AAETGLKSKKYDAIV
+93 AAETGLASKKYDAIV

-114 SKNILSYDKERP
+114 SKNILSYDKDHPR
-126 QKATLEFSI
+126 KATLEFSI

-208 EIKRQKDL
+208 EIKQQKDL

-240 AKNTLKDF
+240 AKNTLKEF

-268 AQDSTQQQIQTGLDA
+268 AQDSTQQQIHTGLDA
-283 ISAQQKANQF
+283 IQAQQKANQF
-293 SEQMSGLSTGI
+293 SERMSGLSTGI
-304 SQVKTQLGIAG
+304 SQVKTQLGQTSTV
-315 LAMDDA
+315 LAA
-321 KKARQDQVPLQ
+321 AQQIREGQVPQQ
-332 EMGMAKIQSDLIN
+332 ELGMAKIQSDLID
-345 NYLVQYKAA
+345 QYQAT
-354 SKAAALEKIK
+354 SRQAALNQVYGLLVES
-364 YLMTIDRKPLTQSD
+364 RAALTVAKGDPQPDGDDGS
-378 ENLDDEDLNDQEDEK
+378 DDEDKDPKEEDPEELK
-393 IEDLDIDLDE
+393 IDLE
-403 QREELK
+403 KQREELK
-409 NIAAVIQEISDSL
+409 NIAADIQDISDNL
-422 KEPEKEDPTPENP
+422 KEPEKEDPTPEDP

-445 PTDNPENPDDGGST
+445 STDKPDNPDDGGST

-464 QGDTENDSNS
+464 QGDTGNDDNS

-492 QQETDGQEQN
+492 QQGTDGQEQN
-502 GESSNG
+502 GDASNG
-508 DSDSGQTETGTSA
+508 ESDSGQTETGTSA
-521 EQTASTDSALQLIQL
+521 EQTASSDSALQFIQL
-536 ANEDGTGDSGGT
+536 ANEDGTGDSGDT
-548 GSDGGTTQPGD
+548 GGDGGTAQPED
-559 EGQTGNDEVSDIAK
+559 EDQTGNDEISDIAK

-588 EERLKE
+588 EEELKE
-594 KQDSHNE
+594 KETAHNE
-601 KVTKLV
+601 ELKKKL
-607 DKLQEKIEELDKK
+607 EELKEQMDGLNDEIDDLKDQVKK
-620 IVHLNKIVTARE
+620 LEGKLENLEAKRKREFEGIYSAIRELENKDQLQFTGEINTESISALMRYY
-632 DDFKTIYGIITRAE
+632 K
-646 NNILKSPYLEYNQN
+646 YL
-660 IKNSLSD
+660 S
-667 LFSLP
+667 
-672 ITTKNVSQ
+672 V
-680 LMSYY
+680 
-685 NDLSLYEATLY
+685 Y
-696 DSLDQGSLSWV
+696 DSVLSGTIDSTAKTNAIDGQQGNV
-707 KKNVLNEQQD
+707 K
-717 KVSSVLALSPEE
+717 SILALSPAET
-729 SASWEDLKN
+729 ASWEDLKN
-738 NTMQTDEDI
+738 NMMQTDEDI
-747 DNFINGMTEFADNYG
+747 NSFIDGMTKFADDYSG
-762 SYIRDSQAG
+762 FIRDSQAG

-776 TKISESAS
+776 TKISESAA
-784 KASEQLVTGAAQESA
+784 KASEQLVTGATQESA
-799 TFNND
+799 TFSND

-828 MGSLSE
+828 MGSLSD

-874 RSDVYGIL
+874 RNDVYGIL

-902 LKISGQVPEEK
+902 LKISGEVPEEK
-913 IQTVPPVVILV
+913 TQTVPPVVILV
-924 IILIS
+924 IVLIS

-1047 GHLFTMGISVLL
+1047 GHLFAMGISVLL
-1059 IITLIAAALPL
+1059 IITVIAAALPL
-1070 VIRLIAE
+1070 IIRLMAE

>member
-304 SQVKTQLGIAG
+304 SQVKTQLGQTSTVLAG
-315 LAMDDA
+315 AQQI
-321 KKARQDQVPLQ
+321 REGQVPQQ
-332 EMGMAKIQSDLIN
+332 ELGMAKIQSNLID
-345 NYLVQYKAA
+345 QYQAV
-354 SKAAALEKIK
+354 SRQAALNQVYGLLVEA
-364 YLMTIDRKPLTQSD
+364 REALTVAKGDPQPDGDNGS
-378 ENLDDEDLNDQEDEK
+378 DDEDKDPNEENPEELK
-393 IEDLDIDLDE
+393 IDLE
-403 QREELK
+403 KQREELK
-409 NIAAVIQEISDSL
+409 SIAADIQDISDNL
-422 KEPEKEDPTPENP
+422 KEPEKEEPAPENP
-435 GTEKP
+435 S
-440 GTDEP
+440 
-445 PTDNPENPDDGGST
+445 PENPDHPDDGSNPNPDDGSSP

-464 QGDTENDSNS
+464 QGDTGNNDNS
-474 SDTGNDGQTDG
+474 SDTGKDGQTDG
-485 NTQDQDQ
+485 NNQDQDQ
-492 QQETDGQEQN
+492 QQGTDGQEHNGDASN
-502 GESSNG
+502 GE
-508 DSDSGQTETGTSA
+508 SDSGQTETGTSA
-521 EQTASTDSALQLIQL
+521 EQTASSDSALQFIQL
-536 ANEDGTGDSGGT
+536 ANEDE
-548 GSDGGTTQPGD
+548 GTTQPGNED
-559 EGQTGNDEVSDIAK
+559 QPGNDDISDIAK

-588 EERLKE
+588 EEELKE
-594 KQDSHNE
+594 KETAHNDELNKKLEELKEQMDGLNDEIDDLKDQVE
-601 KVTKLV
+601 KLETKLENLEAKRQKEFEGIYRAIRELENK
-607 DKLQEKIEELDKK
+607 DQLQFPGEINTESISALMRYYK
-620 IVHLNKIVTARE
+620 
-632 DDFKTIYGIITRAE
+632 
-646 NNILKSPYLEYNQN
+646 YL
-660 IKNSLSD
+660 S
-667 LFSLP
+667 
-672 ITTKNVSQ
+672 V
-680 LMSYY
+680 
-685 NDLSLYEATLY
+685 Y
-696 DSLDQGSLSWV
+696 DSVLSGTVDSTAKTNVIDGQQGNV
-707 KKNVLNEQQD
+707 K
-717 KVSSVLALSPEE
+717 SVLAIKPEE

-738 NTMQTDEDI
+738 NMMQTDEDI

>member
-1 MTEQRKN
+1 MTEQRKS

-31 EDPAKKAANSTR
+31 DDPTKKAVNSTR

-54 LSDEVKADDE
+54 LSDEVKSDE
-64 DDQSAQFGKEVA
+64 EDKSAQFGKEVA

-93 AAETGLKSKKYDAIV
+93 AAETGLASKKYDAIV

-114 SKNILSYDKERP
+114 SKNILSYDKDHP

-208 EIKRQKDL
+208 EIKQQKDL

-240 AKNTLKDF
+240 AKNTLKEF
-248 VDTVER
+248 IDTVER

-268 AQDSTQQQIQTGLDA
+268 AQDSTQQQIRTGLDA
-283 ISAQQKANQF
+283 IQAQQKANQF
-293 SEQMSGLSTGI
+293 SERMSGLATGI
-304 SQVKTQLGIAG
+304 GQAKTQLGQTSNV
-315 LAMDDA
+315 LANA
-321 KKARQDQVPLQ
+321 QEIREGQVSQQ
-332 EMGMAKIQSDLIN
+332 ELGMAKIQSNLIE
-345 NYLVQYKAA
+345 QYQAA
-354 SKAAALEKIK
+354 SRQAALNQVYELLVPARQALTVAKGDDPV
-364 YLMTIDRKPLTQSD
+364 IDDGSD
-378 ENLDDEDLNDQEDEK
+378 NNDKDKDPKEEDPEELK
-393 IEDLDIDLDE
+393 IDLE
-403 QREELK
+403 KQREELK
-409 NIAAVIQEISDSL
+409 NIAADIQDISDNL
-422 KEPEKEDPTPENP
+422 KEPEKEDPTPEDP
-435 GTEKP
+435 GTEP
-440 GTDEP
+440 DDP
-445 PTDNPENPDDGGST
+445 STDNPEKPDDGGST
-459 NPDDT
+459 KPDDT
-464 QGDTENDSNS
+464 QGDTGNDNNS

-485 NTQDQDQ
+485 STQDQDQ
-492 QQETDGQEQN
+492 QKGTDGQEQN
-502 GESSNG
+502 GDASDG
-508 DSDSGQTETGTSA
+508 ASDSGKTETGTSA
-521 EQTASTDSALQLIQL
+521 EQTASSDSALQFIKL
-536 ANEDGTGDSGGT
+536 ANEDGTGDSGDT
-548 GSDGGTTQPGD
+548 GSGGDTTEPGDQDQPGNGD
-559 EGQTGNDEVSDIAK
+559 ISDIAK

-588 EERLKE
+588 EEELKE
-594 KQDSHNE
+594 KENTHNE
-601 KVTKLV
+601 ALKK
-607 DKLQEKIEELDKK
+607 KLQELKEQMDGLNDEIDDLKDQVKTLDDNLKRLEAKRKREFEGIYSAIRELE
-620 IVHLNKIVTARE
+620 NKDQLQFSGEINTESISALMRYY
-632 DDFKTIYGIITRAE
+632 K
-646 NNILKSPYLEYNQN
+646 YL
-660 IKNSLSD
+660 S
-667 LFSLP
+667 
-672 ITTKNVSQ
+672 V
-680 LMSYY
+680 
-685 NDLSLYEATLY
+685 Y
-696 DSLDQGSLSWV
+696 DSVLSGTIDSAAKAGAIDGQQGNV
-707 KKNVLNEQQD
+707 K
-717 KVSSVLALSPEE
+717 SVLALTPEE
-729 SASWEDLKN
+729 SASWEALKN

-747 DNFINGMTEFADNYG
+747 NSFIDGMTKFADYYSG
-762 SYIRDSQAG
+762 YIRDSQAG

-776 TKISESAS
+776 TKISESAA
-784 KASEQLVTGAAQESA
+784 KASEQLVTGATQESA
-799 TFNND
+799 TFSND

-810 ALSVQ
+810 VLSVQ

-828 MGSLSE
+828 MGSLSD

-848 SVNDVQTKA
+848 SVNDVQAKA

-874 RSDVYGIL
+874 RNDVYGIL

-902 LKISGQVPEEK
+902 LKISGEVPEEK

-924 IILIS
+924 IVLIS

-996 RAAFRFGSIPGWVAS
+996 RTAFRFGSIPGWVAS

-1047 GHLFTMGISVLL
+1047 GHLFTMGITVLL
-1059 IITLIAAALPL
+1059 IITVIAAALPL
-1070 VIRLIAE
+1070 IIRLMAE
-1077 KTAESDETYEA
+1077 HTVESDETYEA

>member
-293 SEQMSGLSTGI
+293 SEQMSGLTTGI
-304 SQVKTQLGIAG
+304 SQVKTQLGQTSTV
-315 LAMDDA
+315 LAA
-321 KKARQDQVPLQ
+321 AQQIREGQVPQQ
-332 EMGMAKIQSDLIN
+332 ELGMAKIQSDLIN
-345 NYLVQYKAA
+345 QYQAA
-354 SKAAALEKIK
+354 SRQTALNQVYKLLIETREYLTDEPPPDNSSDGDNQDNQDNSNDKDPKEDPEELKIDLEK
-364 YLMTIDRKPLTQSD
+364 
-378 ENLDDEDLNDQEDEK
+378 
-393 IEDLDIDLDE
+393 

-409 NIAAVIQEISDSL
+409 TIAADIQDISNNL
-422 KEPEKEDPTPENP
+422 KEPEKEDAKPED
-435 GTEKP
+435 P
-440 GTDEP
+440 GTDKPSTE
-445 PTDNPENPDDGGST
+445 NPNNPDDGSNT

-464 QGDTENDSNS
+464 KGDTG
-474 SDTGNDGQTDG
+474 TDGQTDG
-485 NTQDQDQ
+485 NNQDQDQ
-492 QQETDGQEQN
+492 QQGTDGQEQN
-502 GESSNG
+502 GNASNG
-508 DSDSGQTETGTSA
+508 ESDSGQTETGTSA
-521 EQTASTDSALQLIQL
+521 EQTASSDSALQFIQL
-536 ANEDGTGDSGGT
+536 ANEDED
-548 GSDGGTTQPGD
+548 TTQPGNED
-559 EGQTGNDEVSDIAK
+559 QPGNDDISDIAK

-588 EERLKE
+588 EEELKE
-594 KQDSHNE
+594 KETAYNE
-601 KVTKLV
+601 ELKKKLEELEEQMDGLNDEIEDLKGKVKELEGKLV
-607 DKLQEKIEELDKK
+607 NLEAKRKRELEGIYRDMYNA
-620 IVHLNKIVTARE
+620 IRELENKDQLTFTNAIYINKENIDTAMRYYK
-632 DDFKTIYGIITRAE
+632 F
-646 NNILKSPYLEYNQN
+646 
-660 IKNSLSD
+660 LS
-667 LFSLP
+667 
-672 ITTKNVSQ
+672 V
-680 LMSYY
+680 
-685 NDLSLYEATLY
+685 Y
-696 DSLDQGSLSWV
+696 DSVLSGTIDSTAKTDAINGQQGNV
-707 KKNVLNEQQD
+707 K
-717 KVSSVLALSPEE
+717 SVLAIKPEE

>member
-1 MTEQRKN
+1 MTEQRKS

-31 EDPAKKAANSTR
+31 DDPTKKAVNSTR

-54 LSDEVKADDE
+54 LSDEVKSDE
-64 DDQSAQFGKEVA
+64 EDKSAQFGKEVA
-76 AVLGERP
+76 AFLGERP
-83 DYSWTVVNRS
+83 NYSWTVVNRS
-93 AAETGLKSKKYDAIV
+93 AAETGLASKKYDAIV

-114 SKNILSYDKERP
+114 SKNILSYDKDHP

-208 EIKRQKDL
+208 EIKQQKDL

-240 AKNTLKDF
+240 AKNTLKEF
-248 VDTVER
+248 IDTVER

-283 ISAQQKANQF
+283 ITAQQKANQF
-293 SEQMSGLSTGI
+293 SERMSGLATGI
-304 SQVKTQLGIAG
+304 SQAKTQLAQTSTV
-315 LAMDDA
+315 LANA
-321 KKARQDQVPLQ
+321 QQLREGQVPQQ
-332 EMGMAKIQSDLIN
+332 ELGMAKIQSDLIDQYQIASRQTALKQVYKLLIETRD
-345 NYLVQYKAA
+345 YLTDEPPPDNSSDGDNQDNQNDKDP
-354 SKAAALEKIK
+354 KEEDPEELKIDLEK
-364 YLMTIDRKPLTQSD
+364 
-378 ENLDDEDLNDQEDEK
+378 
-393 IEDLDIDLDE
+393 

-409 NIAAVIQEISDSL
+409 TIAADIQDISNNL
-422 KEPEKEDPTPENP
+422 KEPEKEDPTPED
-435 GTEKP
+435 P

-445 PTDNPENPDDGGST
+445 STDKPEKPEDGSST
-459 NPDDT
+459 KPDDT
-464 QGDTENDSNS
+464 KGNTGND
-474 SDTGNDGQTDG
+474 DTGNDGQTDG
-485 NTQDQDQ
+485 GTQDQEQ
-492 QQETDGQEQN
+492 QQGTDGQEQT
-502 GESSNG
+502 G
-508 DSDSGQTETGTSA
+508 DASDSGKTETGTSA
-521 EQTASTDSALQLIQL
+521 EQTASSDSALQFIKL
-536 ANEDGTGDSGGT
+536 ANEGGTGDSGDT
-548 GSDGGTTQPGD
+548 DSGGDTTEPGDQDQPGN
-559 EGQTGNDEVSDIAK
+559 NDITDIAK

-588 EERLKE
+588 EEELKE
-594 KQDSHNE
+594 KETAHNKE
-601 KVTKLV
+601 LKKKL
-607 DKLQEKIEELDKK
+607 EELKEQMDGLDDEIEDLKDKVK
-620 IVHLNKIVTARE
+620 KLEAKRKRDLEGIYSDMYNAIQELENKDQLTFTTA
-632 DDFKTIYGIITRAE
+632 IYISKE
-646 NNILKSPYLEYNQN
+646 NIDKAMRYY
-660 IKNSLSD
+660 KFLS
-667 LFSLP
+667 
-672 ITTKNVSQ
+672 V
-680 LMSYY
+680 
-685 NDLSLYEATLY
+685 Y
-696 DSLDQGSLSWV
+696 DSVLSGTIDSTAKAGAIDGQQGNV
-707 KKNVLNEQQD
+707 K
-717 KVSSVLALSPEE
+717 SVLAIKPEE
-729 SASWEDLKN
+729 SASWEALKN

-747 DNFINGMTEFADNYG
+747 NSFIDGMTKFADDYSG
-762 SYIRDSQAG
+762 YIRDSQAG

-776 TKISESAS
+776 TKISESAA
-784 KASEQLVTGAAQESA
+784 KATEQLVTGATQESA
-799 TFNND
+799 TFSND

-828 MGSLSE
+828 MGSLSD

-848 SVNDVQTKA
+848 SVNDVQAKA

-874 RSDVYGIL
+874 RNDVYGIL

-902 LKISGQVPEEK
+902 LKISGEVPEEK
-913 IQTVPPVVILV
+913 TQTVPPVVILV
-924 IILIS
+924 IVLIS

-996 RAAFRFGSIPGWVAS
+996 RTAFRFGSIPGWVAS

-1047 GHLFTMGISVLL
+1047 GHLFTMGITVLL
-1059 IITLIAAALPL
+1059 IITVIAAALPL
-1070 VIRLIAE
+1070 IIRMMAE
-1077 KTAESDETYEA
+1077 HTAESDETYEA

>member
-1 MTEQRKN
+1 MTEQRKS

-31 EDPAKKAANSTR
+31 DDPTKKAVNSTR

-54 LSDEVKADDE
+54 LSDEVKSDE
-64 DDQSAQFGKEVA
+64 EDKSAHFGKEVA

-93 AAETGLKSKKYDAIV
+93 AAETGLASKKYDAIV

-114 SKNILSYDKERP
+114 SKNILSYDKDHPR
-126 QKATLEFSI
+126 KATLEFSI

-208 EIKRQKDL
+208 EIKQQKDL

-240 AKNTLKDF
+240 AKNTLKEF

-268 AQDSTQQQIQTGLDA
+268 AQDSTQQQIHTGLDA
-283 ISAQQKANQF
+283 IQAQQKANQF
-293 SEQMSGLSTGI
+293 SERMSGLSTGI
-304 SQVKTQLGIAG
+304 SQVKTQLGQTSTV
-315 LAMDDA
+315 LAA
-321 KKARQDQVPLQ
+321 AQQIREGQVPQQ
-332 EMGMAKIQSDLIN
+332 ELGMAKIQSDLID
-345 NYLVQYKAA
+345 QYQAT
-354 SKAAALEKIK
+354 SRQAALNQVYGLLVES
-364 YLMTIDRKPLTQSD
+364 RAALTVAKGDPQPDGDDGS
-378 ENLDDEDLNDQEDEK
+378 DDEDKDPKEEDPEELK
-393 IEDLDIDLDE
+393 IDLE
-403 QREELK
+403 KQREELK
-409 NIAAVIQEISDSL
+409 NIAADIQDISDNL
-422 KEPEKEDPTPENP
+422 KEPEKEDPTPEDP

-445 PTDNPENPDDGGST
+445 STDKPDNPDDGGST

-464 QGDTENDSNS
+464 QGDTGNDDNS

-492 QQETDGQEQN
+492 QQGTDGQEQN
-502 GESSNG
+502 GDASNG
-508 DSDSGQTETGTSA
+508 ESDSGQTETGTSA
-521 EQTASTDSALQLIQL
+521 EQTASSDSALQFIQL
-536 ANEDGTGDSGGT
+536 ANEDGTGDSGDT
-548 GSDGGTTQPGD
+548 GGDGGTAQPED
-559 EGQTGNDEVSDIAK
+559 EDQTGNDEISDIAK

-588 EERLKE
+588 EKELKE
-594 KQDSHNE
+594 KETAHNE
-601 KVTKLV
+601 ELKKKL
-607 DKLQEKIEELDKK
+607 EELKEQMDGLNDEIDDLKDQVKK
-620 IVHLNKIVTARE
+620 LEGKLENLEAKRKREFEGIYSAIRELENKDQLQFPGEINTESISALMRYY
-632 DDFKTIYGIITRAE
+632 K
-646 NNILKSPYLEYNQN
+646 YL
-660 IKNSLSD
+660 S
-667 LFSLP
+667 
-672 ITTKNVSQ
+672 V
-680 LMSYY
+680 
-685 NDLSLYEATLY
+685 Y
-696 DSLDQGSLSWV
+696 DSVLSGTIDSTAKTNAIDGQQGNV
-707 KKNVLNEQQD
+707 K
-717 KVSSVLALSPEE
+717 SILALSPAET
-729 SASWEDLKN
+729 ASWEDLKN
-738 NTMQTDEDI
+738 NMMQTDEDI
-747 DNFINGMTEFADNYG
+747 NSFIDGMTKFADDYSG
-762 SYIRDSQAG
+762 FIRDSQAG

-776 TKISESAS
+776 TKISESAA
-784 KASEQLVTGAAQESA
+784 KASEQLVTGATQESA
-799 TFNND
+799 TFSND

-828 MGSLSE
+828 MGSLSD

-874 RSDVYGIL
+874 RNDVYGIL

-902 LKISGQVPEEK
+902 LKISGEVPEEK
-913 IQTVPPVVILV
+913 TQTVPPVVILV
-924 IILIS
+924 IVLIS

-1047 GHLFTMGISVLL
+1047 GHLFAMGISVLL
-1059 IITLIAAALPL
+1059 IITVIAAALPL
-1070 VIRLIAE
+1070 IIRLMAE

>member
-1 MTEQRKN
+1 MTEQRKS

-31 EDPAKKAANSTR
+31 DDPTKKAVNSTR

-54 LSDEVKADDE
+54 LSDEVKSDE
-64 DDQSAQFGKEVA
+64 EDKSAQFGKEVA

-93 AAETGLKSKKYDAIV
+93 AAETGLASKKYDAIV

-114 SKNILSYDKERP
+114 SKNILSYDKDHP

-208 EIKRQKDL
+208 EIKQQKDL

-240 AKNTLKDF
+240 AKNTLKEF
-248 VDTVER
+248 IDTVER

-268 AQDSTQQQIQTGLDA
+268 AQDSTQQQIRTGLDA
-283 ISAQQKANQF
+283 IQAQQKANQF
-293 SEQMSGLSTGI
+293 SERMSGLATGI
-304 SQVKTQLGIAG
+304 GQAKSQLGQTSNV
-315 LAMDDA
+315 LANA
-321 KKARQDQVPLQ
+321 QQIREGQVSQQ
-332 EMGMAKIQSDLIN
+332 ELGMAKIQSNLIE
-345 NYLVQYKAA
+345 QYQAA
-354 SKAAALEKIK
+354 SRQAALNQVYQLLVPARQALTVAKGDDPV
-364 YLMTIDRKPLTQSD
+364 IDDGSD
-378 ENLDDEDLNDQEDEK
+378 NNDKDKDPKEENPEELK
-393 IEDLDIDLDE
+393 IDLE
-403 QREELK
+403 KQREELK
-409 NIAAVIQEISDSL
+409 NIAADIQDISDNL
-422 KEPEKEDPTPENP
+422 KEPEKEDPTPEDP
-435 GTEKP
+435 GTEP
-440 GTDEP
+440 DDP
-445 PTDNPENPDDGGST
+445 STDNPEKPDDGGST

-464 QGDTENDSNS
+464 QGDTGNDNNS

-485 NTQDQDQ
+485 STQDQDQ
-492 QQETDGQEQN
+492 QKGTDGQEQP
-502 GESSNG
+502 S
-508 DSDSGQTETGTSA
+508 DASDSGKTETGTSA
-521 EQTASTDSALQLIQL
+521 EQTASSDSALQFIKL
-536 ANEDGTGDSGGT
+536 ANEDGTGDSGDT
-548 GSDGGTTQPGD
+548 GSGGDTMEPGDQDQPGNGD
-559 EGQTGNDEVSDIAK
+559 ISDIAK

-588 EERLKE
+588 EEELKE
-594 KQDSHNE
+594 KETAHNE
-601 KVTKLV
+601 ELKKKLEEIKVQMEGLNDEIEDLKDKVKKLEG
-607 DKLQEKIEELDKK
+607 KLENLEAKRKREFEGIYSAIRELE
-620 IVHLNKIVTARE
+620 NKDQLQFSGEINTESISALMRYY
-632 DDFKTIYGIITRAE
+632 K
-646 NNILKSPYLEYNQN
+646 YL
-660 IKNSLSD
+660 S
-667 LFSLP
+667 
-672 ITTKNVSQ
+672 V
-680 LMSYY
+680 
-685 NDLSLYEATLY
+685 Y
-696 DSLDQGSLSWV
+696 DSVLSGTIDSAAKAGAIDGQQGNV
-707 KKNVLNEQQD
+707 K
-717 KVSSVLALSPEE
+717 SVLALTPEE
-729 SASWEDLKN
+729 SASWEALKN

-747 DNFINGMTEFADNYG
+747 NSFIDGMTKFADDYSG
-762 SYIRDSQAG
+762 FIRDSQAG

-776 TKISESAS
+776 TKISESAA
-784 KASEQLVTGAAQESA
+784 KATEQLVTGATQESA
-799 TFNND
+799 TFSND

-828 MGSLSE
+828 MGSLSD

-848 SVNDVQTKA
+848 SVNDVQAKA

-874 RSDVYGIL
+874 RNDVYGIL

-902 LKISGQVPEEK
+902 LKISGEVPEEK

-924 IILIS
+924 IVLIS

-996 RAAFRFGSIPGWVAS
+996 RTAFRFGSIPGWVAS

-1047 GHLFTMGISVLL
+1047 GHLFTMGITVLL
-1059 IITLIAAALPL
+1059 IITVIAAALPL
-1070 VIRLIAE
+1070 IIRLMAE
-1077 KTAESDETYEA
+1077 HTAESDETYEA

>member
-1 MTEQRKN
+1 MTEQRKS

-31 EDPAKKAANSTR
+31 DDPTKKAVNSTR

-54 LSDEVKADDE
+54 LSDEVKSDE
-64 DDQSAQFGKEVA
+64 EDKSAQFGKEVA

-93 AAETGLKSKKYDAIV
+93 AAETGLASKKYDAIV

-114 SKNILSYDKERP
+114 SKNILSYDKDHP

-154 QKTMNKKMSALYWN
+154 QKTMNKKVSALYWN

-208 EIKRQKDL
+208 EIKQQKDL

-240 AKNTLKDF
+240 AKNTLKEF
-248 VDTVER
+248 IDTVER

-268 AQDSTQQQIQTGLDA
+268 AQDSTQQQIRTGLDA
-283 ISAQQKANQF
+283 IQAQQKANQF
-293 SEQMSGLSTGI
+293 SERMSGLATGI
-304 SQVKTQLGIAG
+304 GHAKSQLGQTSNV
-315 LAMDDA
+315 LANA
-321 KKARQDQVPLQ
+321 QQIREGQVSQQ
-332 EMGMAKIQSDLIN
+332 ELGMAKIQSNLIE
-345 NYLVQYKAA
+345 QYQAA
-354 SKAAALEKIK
+354 SRQAALNQVYELLVPARQALTVPKEDDPV
-364 YLMTIDRKPLTQSD
+364 IDDGSD
-378 ENLDDEDLNDQEDEK
+378 NNDKDKDPKEEDPEELK
-393 IEDLDIDLDE
+393 IDLE
-403 QREELK
+403 KQREELK
-409 NIAAVIQEISDSL
+409 NIAADVQDISDNL
-422 KEPEKEDPTPENP
+422 KEPEKEDTTPDPDTNSGNNDGD
-435 GTEKP
+435 GTIP
-440 GTDEP
+440 NDQN
-445 PTDNPENPDDGGST
+445 DNSGEDN
-459 NPDDT
+459 
-464 QGDTENDSNS
+464 NS

-485 NTQDQDQ
+485 STQDQDQ
-492 QQETDGQEQN
+492 QKGTDGQEQN
-502 GESSNG
+502 GDASDG
-508 DSDSGQTETGTSA
+508 ASDSGQTETGTSA
-521 EQTASTDSALQLIQL
+521 EQTASSDSALQFIKL
-536 ANEDGTGDSGGT
+536 ANEGGTGDSGDT
-548 GSDGGTTQPGD
+548 GSGGDTTEPGDQDQPGNGD
-559 EGQTGNDEVSDIAK
+559 ISDISR

-588 EERLKE
+588 EEELKE
-594 KQDSHNE
+594 KETAHNE
-601 KVTKLV
+601 ELKKKLEELKEQMEGLNDEIEDLKDQV
-607 DKLQEKIEELDKK
+607 KTLEDKLENLEAKRKRELEGIYSDMYNAIQELE
-620 IVHLNKIVTARE
+620 NKDQLTFTKAIYISKENIDTAM
-632 DDFKTIYGIITRAE
+632 KYY
-646 NNILKSPYLEYNQN
+646 KYL
-660 IKNSLSD
+660 S
-667 LFSLP
+667 
-672 ITTKNVSQ
+672 V
-680 LMSYY
+680 
-685 NDLSLYEATLY
+685 Y
-696 DSLDQGSLSWV
+696 DSVLSGTIDSAAKAGAINGQQGNV
-707 KKNVLNEQQD
+707 K
-717 KVSSVLALSPEE
+717 SVLALSPEE
-729 SASWEDLKN
+729 SASWEALKN

-747 DNFINGMTEFADNYG
+747 NSFIDGMTKFADDYSG
-762 SYIRDSQAG
+762 FIRDSQAG

-776 TKISESAS
+776 TKISESAA
-784 KASEQLVTGAAQESA
+784 KASEQLVTGATQESA
-799 TFNND
+799 TFSND

-828 MGSLSE
+828 MGSLSD

-848 SVNDVQTKA
+848 SVNDVQAKA

-874 RSDVYGIL
+874 RNDVYGIL

-902 LKISGQVPEEK
+902 LKISGEVPEEK

-924 IILIS
+924 IVLIS

-996 RAAFRFGSIPGWVAS
+996 RTAFRFGSIPGWVAS

-1047 GHLFTMGISVLL
+1047 GHLFTMGITVLL
-1059 IITLIAAALPL
+1059 IITVIAAALPL
-1070 VIRLIAE
+1070 IIRLMAE
-1077 KTAESDETYEA
+1077 HTAESDETYEA

>member
-1 MTEQRKN
+1 MTEQRKS

-31 EDPAKKAANSTR
+31 DDPTKKAVNSTR

-54 LSDEVKADDE
+54 LSDEVKSDE
-64 DDQSAQFGKEVA
+64 EDKSAQFGKEVA

-93 AAETGLKSKKYDAIV
+93 AAETGLASKKYDAIV

-114 SKNILSYDKERP
+114 SKNILSYDKEHP

-208 EIKRQKDL
+208 EIKQQKDL

-240 AKNTLKDF
+240 AKNTLKEF
-248 VDTVER
+248 IDTVER

-268 AQDSTQQQIQTGLDA
+268 AQDSTQQQIRTGLDA
-283 ISAQQKANQF
+283 IQAQQKANQF
-293 SEQMSGLSTGI
+293 SERMSGLATGI
-304 SQVKTQLGIAG
+304 SQAKTQLGQTSNV
-315 LAMDDA
+315 LANA
-321 KKARQDQVPLQ
+321 QQIREGQVPQQ
-332 EMGMAKIQSDLIN
+332 ELGMAKIQSDLID
-345 NYLVQYKAA
+345 QYQAA
-354 SKAAALEKIK
+354 SRQAALNQVYELLVPARQALTVAKGDDPV
-364 YLMTIDRKPLTQSD
+364 IDDGSD
-378 ENLDDEDLNDQEDEK
+378 NNDKDKDPKEEDPEELK
-393 IEDLDIDLDE
+393 IDLE
-403 QREELK
+403 KQREELK
-409 NIAAVIQEISDSL
+409 NIAADIQDISDNL
-422 KEPEKEDPTPENP
+422 KEPEKEDPTPEDP
-435 GTEKP
+435 GTEP
-440 GTDEP
+440 DDP
-445 PTDNPENPDDGGST
+445 PTDNPEKPDDGGST
-459 NPDDT
+459 KPDDT
-464 QGDTENDSNS
+464 QGDTGNDNNS
-474 SDTGNDGQTDG
+474 SDAGNDGQTDG
-485 NTQDQDQ
+485 GTQDQEQ
-492 QQETDGQEQN
+492 QQGTDGQEQT
-502 GESSNG
+502 GG
-508 DSDSGQTETGTSA
+508 ASDSGKTETGASA
-521 EQTASTDSALQLIQL
+521 EQTASSDSALQLIKL
-536 ANEDGTGDSGGT
+536 ANEDGTGDSGDT
-548 GSDGGTTQPGD
+548 GSGGDTTEPGDQDQPGNGD
-559 EGQTGNDEVSDIAK
+559 ISDIAK

-588 EERLKE
+588 EEQLKE
-594 KQDSHNE
+594 KETAHNE
-601 KVTKLV
+601 ELKKKL
-607 DKLQEKIEELDKK
+607 EELKEQMDGLNDEIDDLKDKVK
-620 IVHLNKIVTARE
+620 KLEGKLENLEAKRKREFEGIYSAIRVLENKDQLQFSGEINTESISALMRYY
-632 DDFKTIYGIITRAE
+632 K
-646 NNILKSPYLEYNQN
+646 YL
-660 IKNSLSD
+660 S
-667 LFSLP
+667 
-672 ITTKNVSQ
+672 V
-680 LMSYY
+680 
-685 NDLSLYEATLY
+685 Y
-696 DSLDQGSLSWV
+696 DSVLSGTIDSAAKAGAINGQQG
-707 KKNVLNEQQD
+707 NVN
-717 KVSSVLALSPEE
+717 SVLALTPEE
-729 SASWEDLKN
+729 SASWEALKN

-747 DNFINGMTEFADNYG
+747 NSFIDGMTKFADDYSG
-762 SYIRDSQAG
+762 YIRDSQAG

-776 TKISESAS
+776 TNISESAA
-784 KASEQLVTGAAQESA
+784 KATEQLVTGATQESA
-799 TFNND
+799 TFSND

-810 ALSVQ
+810 ALNVQ

-828 MGSLSE
+828 MGSLSD

-848 SVNDVQTKA
+848 SVNDVQAKA

-874 RSDVYGIL
+874 RNDVYGIL

-902 LKISGQVPEEK
+902 LKISGEVPEEK
-913 IQTVPPVVILV
+913 TQTVPPVVILV
-924 IILIS
+924 IVLIS

-996 RAAFRFGSIPGWVAS
+996 RTAFRFGSIPGWVAS

-1047 GHLFTMGISVLL
+1047 GHLFTMGITVLL
-1059 IITLIAAALPL
+1059 IITVIAAALPL
-1070 VIRLIAE
+1070 IIRLMAE
-1077 KTAESDETYEA
+1077 HTAESDETYEA

>member
-1 MTEQRKN
+1 MTEQRKS

-31 EDPAKKAANSTR
+31 DDPTKKAVNSTR

-54 LSDEVKADDE
+54 LSDEVKSDE
-64 DDQSAQFGKEVA
+64 EDKSAHFGKEVA

-93 AAETGLKSKKYDAIV
+93 AAETGLASKKYDAIV

-114 SKNILSYDKERP
+114 SKNILSYDKDHPR
-126 QKATLEFSI
+126 KATLEFSI

-208 EIKRQKDL
+208 EIKQQKDL

-240 AKNTLKDF
+240 AKNTLKEF

-268 AQDSTQQQIQTGLDA
+268 AQDSTQQQIHTGLDA
-283 ISAQQKANQF
+283 IQAQQKANQF
-293 SEQMSGLSTGI
+293 SERMSGLSTGI
-304 SQVKTQLGIAG
+304 SQVKTQLGQTSTV
-315 LAMDDA
+315 LAA
-321 KKARQDQVPLQ
+321 AQQIREGQVPQQ
-332 EMGMAKIQSDLIN
+332 ELGMAKIQSDLID
-345 NYLVQYKAA
+345 QYQAT
-354 SKAAALEKIK
+354 SRQAALNQVYGLLVES
-364 YLMTIDRKPLTQSD
+364 RAALTVAKGDPQPDGDDGS
-378 ENLDDEDLNDQEDEK
+378 DDEDKDPKEEDPEELK
-393 IEDLDIDLDE
+393 IDLE
-403 QREELK
+403 KQREELK
-409 NIAAVIQEISDSL
+409 NIAADIQDISDNL
-422 KEPEKEDPTPENP
+422 KEPEKEEPTPENP
-435 GTEKP
+435 GTENP

-445 PTDNPENPDDGGST
+445 STDNPENPDDGSNT
-459 NPDDT
+459 NPDDS
-464 QGDTENDSNS
+464 QGDTGNDDNS

-492 QQETDGQEQN
+492 QQGTDGQEQN
-502 GESSNG
+502 GDASNG
-508 DSDSGQTETGTSA
+508 ESDSGQTETGTSA
-521 EQTASTDSALQLIQL
+521 EQTASSDSALQFIQL
-536 ANEDGTGDSGGT
+536 ANEDGTGDSGDT
-548 GSDGGTTQPGD
+548 GGDGGTTQPED
-559 EGQTGNDEVSDIAK
+559 EDQTGNDEISDIAK

-588 EERLKE
+588 EEELKE
-594 KQDSHNE
+594 KETAHNE
-601 KVTKLV
+601 ELKKKL
-607 DKLQEKIEELDKK
+607 EELKEQMDGLNDEIDDLKDQVKK
-620 IVHLNKIVTARE
+620 LEGKLENLEAKRKREFEGIYSAIRELENKDQLQFTGEINTESISALMRYY
-632 DDFKTIYGIITRAE
+632 K
-646 NNILKSPYLEYNQN
+646 YL
-660 IKNSLSD
+660 S
-667 LFSLP
+667 
-672 ITTKNVSQ
+672 V
-680 LMSYY
+680 
-685 NDLSLYEATLY
+685 Y
-696 DSLDQGSLSWV
+696 DSVLSGTIDSTAKTNAIDGQQGNV
-707 KKNVLNEQQD
+707 K
-717 KVSSVLALSPEE
+717 SILALSPAET
-729 SASWEDLKN
+729 ASWEDLKN
-738 NTMQTDEDI
+738 NMMQTDEDI
-747 DNFINGMTEFADNYG
+747 NSFIDGMTKFVDEYSGF
-762 SYIRDSQAG
+762 IRDSQAG

-776 TKISESAS
+776 TKISESAA
-784 KASEQLVTGAAQESA
+784 KASEQLVTGATQESA
-799 TFNND
+799 TFSND

-828 MGSLSE
+828 MGSLSD

-874 RSDVYGIL
+874 RNDVYGIL

-902 LKISGQVPEEK
+902 LKISGEVPEEK
-913 IQTVPPVVILV
+913 TQTVPPVVILV
-924 IILIS
+924 IVLIS

-1047 GHLFTMGISVLL
+1047 GHLFAMGISVLL
-1059 IITLIAAALPL
+1059 IITVIAAALPL
-1070 VIRLIAE
+1070 IIRLMAE

>member
-1 MTEQRKN
+1 MTEQRKS

-31 EDPAKKAANSTR
+31 DDPTKKAVNSTR

-54 LSDEVKADDE
+54 LSDEVKSDE
-64 DDQSAQFGKEVA
+64 EDKSAHFGKEVA

-93 AAETGLKSKKYDAIV
+93 AAETGLASKKYDAIV

-114 SKNILSYDKERP
+114 SKNILSYDKDHPR
-126 QKATLEFSI
+126 KATLEFSI

-208 EIKRQKDL
+208 EIKQQKDL

-240 AKNTLKDF
+240 AKNTLKEF

-268 AQDSTQQQIQTGLDA
+268 AQDSTQQQIHTGLDA
-283 ISAQQKANQF
+283 IQAQQKANQF
-293 SEQMSGLSTGI
+293 SERMSGLATGI
-304 SQVKTQLGIAG
+304 SQVKTQLGQTSTV
-315 LAMDDA
+315 LAA
-321 KKARQDQVPLQ
+321 AQQIREGQVPQQ
-332 EMGMAKIQSDLIN
+332 ELGMAKIQSNLID
-345 NYLVQYKAA
+345 QYQAA
-354 SKAAALEKIK
+354 SRQAALNQVYGLLVES
-364 YLMTIDRKPLTQSD
+364 RAALTVAKGDPQPDGDDGS
-378 ENLDDEDLNDQEDEK
+378 DDEDKDPKEEDPEELK
-393 IEDLDIDLDE
+393 IDLE
-403 QREELK
+403 KQREELK
-409 NIAAVIQEISDSL
+409 NIAADIQDISDNL
-422 KEPEKEDPTPENP
+422 KEPEKEEPAPEDP
-435 GTEKP
+435 GTETP

-445 PTDNPENPDDGGST
+445 STDNPDNPDDGGST

-464 QGDTENDSNS
+464 QGDTGNDDNS

-492 QQETDGQEQN
+492 QQGTDGQEQN
-502 GESSNG
+502 GDASNG
-508 DSDSGQTETGTSA
+508 ESDSGQTETGTSA
-521 EQTASTDSALQLIQL
+521 EQTASSDSALQFIQL
-536 ANEDGTGDSGGT
+536 ANEDGTGDSGDT
-548 GSDGGTTQPGD
+548 GGDGGTTQPED
-559 EGQTGNDEVSDIAK
+559 EDQTGNDEISDIAK

-588 EERLKE
+588 EEELKE
-594 KQDSHNE
+594 KETAHNE
-601 KVTKLV
+601 ELKKKL
-607 DKLQEKIEELDKK
+607 EELKEQMDGLNDEIDDLKDQVKK
-620 IVHLNKIVTARE
+620 LEGKLENLEAKRKREFEGIYSAIRELENKDQLQFTGEINT
-632 DDFKTIYGIITRAE
+632 E
-646 NNILKSPYLEYNQN
+646 NISALMRYYKYL
-660 IKNSLSD
+660 S
-667 LFSLP
+667 
-672 ITTKNVSQ
+672 V
-680 LMSYY
+680 
-685 NDLSLYEATLY
+685 Y
-696 DSLDQGSLSWV
+696 DSVLSGTIDSNAKTNAIDGQQGNV
-707 KKNVLNEQQD
+707 K
-717 KVSSVLALSPEE
+717 SVLALSPAE

-738 NTMQTDEDI
+738 NMMQTDEDI
-747 DNFINGMTEFADNYG
+747 NSFIDGMTKFADDYSG
-762 SYIRDSQAG
+762 FIRDSQAG

-776 TKISESAS
+776 TKISESAA
-784 KASEQLVTGAAQESA
+784 KASEQLVTGATQESA
-799 TFNND
+799 TFSND

-828 MGSLSE
+828 MGSLSD

-874 RSDVYGIL
+874 RNDVYGIL

-902 LKISGQVPEEK
+902 LKISGEVPEEK
-913 IQTVPPVVILV
+913 TQTVPPVVILV
-924 IILIS
+924 IVLIS

-1059 IITLIAAALPL
+1059 IITVIAAALPL
-1070 VIRLIAE
+1070 IIRLMAE

>member
-1 MTEQRKN
+1 MTEQRKS

-31 EDPAKKAANSTR
+31 DDPTKKAVNSTR

-54 LSDEVKADDE
+54 LSDEVKSDE
-64 DDQSAQFGKEVA
+64 EDKSAQFGKEVA

-93 AAETGLKSKKYDAIV
+93 AAETGLASKKYDAIV

-114 SKNILSYDKERP
+114 SKNILSYDKDHP

-208 EIKRQKDL
+208 EIKQQKDL

-240 AKNTLKDF
+240 AKNTLKEF
-248 VDTVER
+248 IDTVER

-268 AQDSTQQQIQTGLDA
+268 AQDSTQQQIRTGLDA
-283 ISAQQKANQF
+283 IQAQQKANQF
-293 SEQMSGLSTGI
+293 SERMSGLATGI
-304 SQVKTQLGIAG
+304 SQAKTQLGQTSNV
-315 LAMDDA
+315 LANA
-321 KKARQDQVPLQ
+321 QQIREGQVSQQ
-332 EMGMAKIQSDLIN
+332 ELGMAKIQSNLIE
-345 NYLVQYKAA
+345 QYQAA
-354 SKAAALEKIK
+354 SRQAALNQVYELLVPARQALTVAKGDDPV
-364 YLMTIDRKPLTQSD
+364 IDDGSD
-378 ENLDDEDLNDQEDEK
+378 NNDKDKDPKEEDPEELK
-393 IEDLDIDLDE
+393 IDLE
-403 QREELK
+403 KQREELK
-409 NIAAVIQEISDSL
+409 NIAADIKDISDNL
-422 KEPEKEDPTPENP
+422 KEPEKEEPTPED
-435 GTEKP
+435 P

-445 PTDNPENPDDGGST
+445 STDNPDKPDDGNNT
-459 NPDDT
+459 IPDDT
-464 QGDTENDSNS
+464 QGDTGNTDNN
-474 SDTGNDGQTDG
+474 SDTGTEGQTDG
-485 NTQDQDQ
+485 DTQDRDQ
-492 QQETDGQEQN
+492 QGTDGQEQN
-502 GESSNG
+502 GDASNG
-508 DSDSGQTETGTSA
+508 ASDSGQIETGTSA
-521 EQTASTDSALQLIQL
+521 EQTASSDSALQFIKL
-536 ANEDGTGDSGGT
+536 ANEGGT
-548 GSDGGTTQPGD
+548 GESGGDGGTTEPGNEDQPG
-559 EGQTGNDEVSDIAK
+559 NDDISDIAK

-588 EERLKE
+588 EEELKE
-594 KQDSHNE
+594 KETAHNE
-601 KVTKLV
+601 ELKKKL
-607 DKLQEKIEELDKK
+607 EELTEQMNGLTDEIDDLKDKVK
-620 IVHLNKIVTARE
+620 KLEGKLENLEAKRKREFEGIYSAIRELENKDQLQFSGDINTESISALMRYY
-632 DDFKTIYGIITRAE
+632 K
-646 NNILKSPYLEYNQN
+646 YL
-660 IKNSLSD
+660 S
-667 LFSLP
+667 
-672 ITTKNVSQ
+672 V
-680 LMSYY
+680 
-685 NDLSLYEATLY
+685 Y
-696 DSLDQGSLSWV
+696 DSVLSGTIDSAAKAGAINGQQGNV
-707 KKNVLNEQQD
+707 K
-717 KVSSVLALSPEE
+717 SVLALSPEE
-729 SASWEDLKN
+729 SASWEALKN

-747 DNFINGMTEFADNYG
+747 NTFIDGMTKFADDYSG
-762 SYIRDSQAG
+762 FIRDSQAG

-776 TKISESAS
+776 TKISESAA
-784 KASEQLVTGAAQESA
+784 KASEQLVTGATQESA
-799 TFNND
+799 TFSND

-828 MGSLSE
+828 MGSLSD

-874 RSDVYGIL
+874 RNDVYGIL

-902 LKISGQVPEEK
+902 LKISGEVPEEK

-924 IILIS
+924 IVLIS

-996 RAAFRFGSIPGWVAS
+996 RTAFRFGSIPGWVAS

-1047 GHLFTMGISVLL
+1047 GHLFTMGITVLL
-1059 IITLIAAALPL
+1059 IITVIAAALPL
-1070 VIRLIAE
+1070 IIRLMAE
-1077 KTAESDETYEA
+1077 HTAESDETYEA

>member
-1 MTEQRKN
+1 MTEQRKS

-31 EDPAKKAANSTR
+31 DDPTKKAVNSTR

-54 LSDEVKADDE
+54 LSDEVKSDE
-64 DDQSAQFGKEVA
+64 EDKSAQFGKEVA

-93 AAETGLKSKKYDAIV
+93 AAETGLASKKYDAIV

-114 SKNILSYDKERP
+114 SKNILSYDKDHP

-208 EIKRQKDL
+208 EIKQQKDL

-240 AKNTLKDF
+240 AKNTLKEF
-248 VDTVER
+248 IDTVER

-268 AQDSTQQQIQTGLDA
+268 AQDSTQQQIRTGLDA
-283 ISAQQKANQF
+283 IQAQQKANQF
-293 SEQMSGLSTGI
+293 SERMSGLATGI
-304 SQVKTQLGIAG
+304 SQAKTQLGLTS
-315 LAMDDA
+315 LALKSA
-321 KKARQDQVPLQ
+321 EQTRQGQVPLQ
-332 EMGMAKIQSDLIN
+332 EMGMKKIQEDMFNTFLERYKTQYTATKIQNLNQLQDRIVNLRPALQKQEEDDQKHDSSNEEN
-345 NYLVQYKAA
+345 NDK
-354 SKAAALEKIK
+354 
-364 YLMTIDRKPLTQSD
+364 
-378 ENLDDEDLNDQEDEK
+378 DEDKEDTTEEIKLDLEQQRDELNSVAAE
-393 IEDLDIDLDE
+393 INDISE
-403 QREELK
+403 G
-409 NIAAVIQEISDSL
+409 L
-422 KEPEKEDPTPENP
+422 KEPELNDPTVPGSEEPTNDDNTSNKNPSSGDQPTDENDGSTDESIQENP
-435 GTEKP
+435 EMN
-440 GTDEP
+440 DEA
-445 PTDNPENPDDGGST
+445 DNRG
-459 NPDDT
+459 
-464 QGDTENDSNS
+464 QQNS
-474 SDTGNDGQTDG
+474 SEETNDE
-485 NTQDQDQ
+485 NV
-492 QQETDGQEQN
+492 N
-502 GESSNG
+502 
-508 DSDSGQTETGTSA
+508 TET
-521 EQTASTDSALQLIQL
+521 TAVSKAALRIIQL
-536 ANEDGTGDSGGT
+536 ADENNGSQDYDSKNE
-548 GSDGGTTQPGD
+548 
-559 EGQTGNDEVSDIAK
+559 SDISIAK
-573 AKEQLSKA
+573 KRLNDAAEQIQK
-581 SERIKQI
+581 I
-588 EERLKE
+588 EEELKE
-594 KQDSHNE
+594 KQEDHNSKVE
-601 KVTKLV
+601 KRIEKL
-607 DKLQEKIEELDKK
+607 DKEIEELNDK
-620 IVHLNKIVTARE
+620 VESL
-632 DDFKTIYGIITRAE
+632 
-646 NNILKSPYLEYNQN
+646 N
-660 IKNSLSD
+660 IKIDDLTTKFKAINDQFNKSYLLINDKEKEILITLKNNGDKDRLEQLSSVFLSTIDTENVSDLMKYYNYLYFYEETLTNSLDVGSM
-667 LFSLP
+667 SLLSRDA
-672 ITTKNVSQ
+672 IQDQQSNV
-680 LMSYY
+680 
-685 NDLSLYEATLY
+685 N
-696 DSLDQGSLSWV
+696 
-707 KKNVLNEQQD
+707 
-717 KVSSVLALSPEE
+717 SVLALSPEE
-729 SASWEDLKN
+729 SASWEALKN

-747 DNFINGMTEFADNYG
+747 NSFIDGMTKFADDYSG
-762 SYIRDSQAG
+762 YIRDSQAG

-776 TKISESAS
+776 TNISESAA
-784 KASEQLVTGAAQESA
+784 KATEQLVTGATQESA
-799 TFNND
+799 TFSND

-810 ALSVQ
+810 ALNVQ

-828 MGSLSE
+828 MGSLSD

-848 SVNDVQTKA
+848 SVNDVQAKA

-874 RSDVYGIL
+874 RNDVYGIL

-902 LKISGQVPEEK
+902 LKISGEVPEEK
-913 IQTVPPVVILV
+913 TQTVPPVVILV
-924 IILIS
+924 IVLIS

-996 RAAFRFGSIPGWVAS
+996 RTAFRFGSIPGWVAS

-1047 GHLFTMGISVLL
+1047 GHLFTMGITVLL
-1059 IITLIAAALPL
+1059 IITVIAAALPL
-1070 VIRLIAE
+1070 IIRLMAE
-1077 KTAESDETYEA
+1077 HTAESDETYEA